1 MKGTR
6 SRLIALE
13 PRLLFDGAMAATPDP
28 ASDGDGGQPNQQST
42 DGDGQAPATQ
52 GDSDSPRGS
61 GAPARHLVVV
71 DTRLSDAQRQTIREG
86 LADDAELLEVDADEN
101 GIEAITAALAGMD
114 QVESVEIF
122 SHGASGQFQLGDTR
136 VGNDTLTS
144 LTASLGQW
152 REALTADAD
161 LLLYGCRIGATDAGL
176 ELVEGLASATGMD
189 VGASTDDTG
198 HSGLGGDWELER
210 QQGQLADDRGV
221 VLAALAP
228 LDGLLA
234 DAEPTA
240 SLGESATEVPLGEE
254 FQFTVSVS
262 NASTAQEGYAPF
274 VQLIVPATGKDGA
287 GAEVD
292 DGIVISSASY
302 LGGQLD
308 LYQVTFDANGEAVHP
323 LAKDANG
330 DPITVLASTYG
341 AQAGDTLV
349 VVALPFAS
357 LTSDQ
362 PSIDVTFTGQLSE
375 LADTAETNGSPDLV
389 IQAMAGFELGNDA
402 LSNPE
407 QDPSLIGSAVAFTIT
422 PTVITV
428 ERSLD
433 MSEGDTTTGEN
444 YPHSLVT
451 TVRPAGAGATAQ
463 TLTDVVIT
471 QPVPTNVQ
479 VTAIDPGNGTLTS
492 ITLASGKTY
501 TGDLTIQALINSDAF
516 ITSYTVTYA
525 NLTEAQSSRV
535 DFYVPET
542 DANGDPVLDPV
553 TGNDKTITFG
563 APTGSGVWLPLDDR
577 DRNPDDPD
585 GKVSFE
591 GTGDALSFVAK
602 SITLEKTATLAI
614 DTGTSDLTT
623 GDTLEYQLE
632 MALSDYFAFG
642 EDTQLDG
649 QLVVTDTLGNGQTL
663 TGTPTLILYS
673 GNDATTID
681 LVVTTSVNADG
692 TTTLGFDIA
701 QSIQNALGDQAWL
714 AGDAAFDGEID
725 AGATRAVIGYR
736 AVIDDAYA
744 NVTDHS
750 AINEGD
756 SLGNAAEVDATL
768 LLNPN
773 NLTGESE
780 TDDSSTELTV
790 PTGQVDIAI
799 EGGVSELAPGDQV
812 TFTLRYELVTGDH
825 ENFQLIAYLP
835 LPLLDTSGISWSEG
849 TGPGQ
854 WSMAA
859 DNSWAGDITSVA
871 SGPGN
876 AIIFTLADLTTTEA
890 STIALSFTMTVGD
903 QPFADGR
910 SLDVL
915 AESRQTTTL
924 DKTELVT
931 QDVVKVQSVA
941 EPVVTITHGVVSS
954 TNGSVSGTSG
964 SWNAPGTAG
973 APFTGSITDP
983 AAVDGDV
990 TDIDAGDTLRLA
1002 TLLENTGGGGAF
1014 DVTTEIALPTDLAFV
1029 GGSLGGANL
1038 TLTLG
1043 DGSVLIEGTD
1053 YSVSGNTITLLDDS
1067 GQATLQAGRDGSA
1080 SDAAGTNIIVIT
1092 YDVTVAAAVSAS
1104 RTLGT
1109 TATLTNYASVDGG
1122 SDFTPTDLDD
1132 DATQQVAAPTITT
1145 TFAGGGAATDDD
1157 SSASHTDG
1165 ADLVVGES
1173 MLYDIV
1179 VILPEGTTQSLA
1191 INDLIPPGMAL
1202 DTSYD
1207 GSGYRLITLAADS
1220 DNLSADFAGSV
1231 SVSALAGSGGTLGAD
1246 GVDAQYTFSAASATG
1261 DNDTG
1266 NNTFVLRVRLIAS
1279 NTLDNQQSTEHEHKA
1294 SLTYQDDDADQVN
1307 GSTAMDRDVSQP
1319 GTGPTTTLVEPTVT
1333 IEQALTTPSDPGLG
1347 VDADDPVSYTIT
1359 LSNTSGVDAFDLDVN
1374 GDISPELVSP
1384 TISQVTINGSVIN
1397 VSGADNPFEIT
1408 GNATDGYQVSVKS
1421 GFDLDLAD
1429 GDVVTLTIEGTVSA
1443 NAPNQVT
1450 LDNSTSVQW
1459 TSLDGDPASPVVER
1473 TGADGEPG
1481 VNVLNDYRTSDTLA
1495 IPVASYLD
1503 ISRIGGLA
1511 STGDASD
1518 SQAASNDVAVGEII
1532 RYRVVAL
1539 APDGDNQSYKLE
1551 VTLDA
1556 GLSFVDFGDNRINLA
1571 LISDAGGLSSSA
1583 LDIRGIGDDFNE
1595 AGDETSALA
1604 QALTLGQA
1612 VSPTAIQL
1620 HAAGILTITTVGGK
1634 QVLTFD
1640 FRRLENSETADANRE
1655 GISIDFNVRVDNAS
1669 GNQSGDQLAVVA
1681 RELIDA
1687 SGGGA
1692 DTVRGESATLIE
1704 RIVEPSFTD
1713 MTKTVVGFDPAP
1725 DEATGTA
1732 SVTVA
1737 FTQNGG
1743 MPAYDV
1749 KLTDAFPSG
1758 SNYVID
1764 SVTIDGQSYTPAGL
1778 PAGVVASASVSG
1790 IEVTFAQL
1798 DPGSEVS
1805 VSYRLE
1811 VPNNAVVT
1819 ATAAEARLGWSSLPD
1834 DGSFDGFGGS
1844 DVGTDGSATGERT
1857 DADGSGGLNDYVLTA
1872 GASLGLVEGTLWNDT
1887 LSADASTAPD
1897 GDGLAGVSVTLTWAG
1912 SDDTFGN
1919 ADDVSYTTLTDA
1931 NGNYAFG
1938 VLPKGSYRISASES
1952 LTDAGAGEL
1961 KARIDSDGGT
1971 FGDGSLSLITRNV
1984 DGATY
1989 AADIG
1994 YVELN
1999 DAPVHTL
2006 PASPVSVDEDT
2017 EFAITG
2023 ISIADPDALTPGTS
2037 GAQNLTT
2044 TLSVNNGTLSASG
2057 AGGATLSGSG
2067 TSELILTGSVTQINA
2082 ALATLTYTGNAN
2094 FNGNDTLT
2102 IVTSDNGNF
2111 GDHPDT
2117 GNGTPGESADALTD
2131 RDTLAIEVI
2140 AVNDDPIATNDNAIA
2155 VEAGGRFN
2163 LGGIDPNG
2171 LVILND
2177 TDADL
2182 NDADPDVLTVVRAG
2196 TTAGSLQAVNSD
2208 PASPTLIVGTYGTLV
2223 ISSSGSAEYQLDN
2236 DNPAVEALRLSG
2248 NTLPESFVYEISD
2261 RAGVT
2266 SQATITITI
2275 EGANDA
2281 PVGVDDSSVA
2291 IEKGGINNATAG
2303 QDASGNVLTNDTDVD
2318 LNGES
2323 KAVSGIRVG
2332 DEPLGVFTNVSGAT
2346 DVFGSYGILT
2356 ITPDGNY
2363 RYVVEDDTA
2372 TVEALAAGE
2381 TLSETFSYRITD
2393 ALGLD
2398 DIAVLTITIEGAQ
2411 DNPVATDNTTS
2422 AQAPSTDGATP
2433 AVDGTGNLIG
2443 DNDGDGVDADVDTID
2458 QGALAVGAIRP
2469 GSEAAGGAMTSLGGI
2484 SASVDGQYGRL
2495 TVNADG
2501 SYRYVVDGD
2510 NAAVQALAAGA
2521 TLSETFTY
2529 RLIDTA
2535 GNPDLAELVVTV
2547 TGANDPPSPVA
2558 DQAIAVEAGG
2568 TANATPGDDP
2578 SGNVLTNDD
2587 DVDGQ
2592 TLSVDQVRFNT
2603 TTVNAGQP
2611 LAGRYGTLTL
2621 NADGSFSYV
2630 VDNSNPA
2637 VEALRTANDTL
2648 TEVFVYRSVDPLG
2661 ASTTARLTVTIEGR
2675 DDAPVAADNVALA
2688 VADSDQG
2695 TGRDPSGNVLDNDS
2709 DIDAGDQLA
2718 VSGARPGTDAAGGA
2732 LSTPSAGTITLTGQ
2746 YGTLT
2751 LATDG
2756 SYSYAVDQTNAEI
2769 LGLGPLEFRRDVFTY
2784 EARDLAGLVDL
2795 AELTVFVR
2803 GQNQAPVPGADDGLA
2818 VEAGGRDNATP
2829 GADAVGNVLD
2839 NDSDVDGDIN
2849 LGVNLLGPNLTVTG
2863 VRTGDNPSA
2872 GGTEGTLG
2880 KALKGRYGSLVMEA
2894 DGSYRYQVDDDN
2906 PEVQA
2911 LRQSGQT
2918 LVDVFTYALEDRWG
2932 GPASASLTITIDGR
2946 NDAPTARDD
2955 SGDAV
2960 DIGGGASRPDATGNV
2975 LPNDTD
2981 VDAERYGETQR
2992 VTLVTQDGVTAAPGE
3007 RLAGR
3012 YGTLIIKA
3020 DGSYRY
3026 FIDRTNSEVLR
3037 ASGLGP
3043 LLQEVFVYTLTDQAG
3058 ASDTATLTLTL
3069 DIAAPY
3075 IPIRDGAGPHFLRPD
3090 DGSQS
3095 RATLGDVDP
3104 VVYVTPEVERN
3115 SRQVFDYLRLS
3126 HGAQPWLVRPLETQI
3141 LSLANGLGEVPG
3153 QYVLR
3158 GVALSRLYAEQDQ
3171 LLLLGRHGRT
3181 DLTADGLLA
3190 DPSVYAPTREQLLNN
3205 ASGADGEP
3213 RIPTRSSTPG
3223 DAQPGTAEAP
3233 NRDATDDGRPEL
3245 PPGAEWIA
3253 DVDQDDRLAPAALA
3267 QDGWRGPDETSGA
3280 SPRVAAG
3287 FRAQLTAMAGST
3299 APLRGEHDL

>member
-28 ASDGDGGQPNQQST
+28 ASDGDGGKPNQHQPT

-52 GDSDSPRGS
+52 ADSPAGA

-71 DTRLSDAQRQTIREG
+71 DARLSDTQRQTIREG

-161 LLLYGCRIGATDAGL
+161 LLLYGCRIGAADAGL

-189 VGASTDDTG
+189 VGASADDTG

-221 VLAALAP
+221 ALAALAP

-262 NASTAQEGYAPF
+262 NASTTQEGYAPF

-292 DGIVISSASY
+292 DGVIITSASY

-330 DPITVLASTYG
+330 EPITVLASNYG

-349 VVALPFAS
+349 VAALPFAS

-375 LADTAETNGSPDLV
+375 LADTSQTNGSPDLV

-422 PTVITV
+422 PTVIAV
-428 ERSLD
+428 EQSLD

-471 QPVPTNVQ
+471 QPVPDNVQ
-479 VTAIDPGNGTLTS
+479 VTAIDPGNGTLIS
-492 ITLASGKTY
+492 ITLASGNTY
-501 TGDLTIQALINSDAF
+501 TGDLTIQALIDSDAF
-516 ITSYTVTYA
+516 ITSYTVTYD

-542 DANGDPVLDPV
+542 DANGAPVLDPV
-553 TGNDKTITFG
+553 TGNDTTIKFG

-591 GTGDALSFVAK
+591 GTGDELSFVAK

-614 DTGTSDLTT
+614 DTGTSGLTP

-642 EDTQLDG
+642 EDTQLVG
-649 QLVVTDTLGNGQTL
+649 QFVVTDTLGDGQTL
-663 TGTPTLILYS
+663 EGTPTLILYS
-673 GNDATTID
+673 GDDATTID

-701 QSIQNALGDQAWL
+701 LSIQNALGDQAWL
-714 AGDAAFDGEID
+714 AGDAAFDGVID
-725 AGATRAVIGYR
+725 AGATRALISYR

-744 NVTDHS
+744 DEDVTDHP

-756 SLGNAAEVDATL
+756 SVGNNALVDATL

-773 NLTGESE
+773 NLTGDSE

-790 PTGQVDIAI
+790 PTSQVDIAI
-799 EGGVSELAPGDQV
+799 EGGASELAPGDEV

-835 LPLLDTSGISWSEG
+835 LPLLDTSTIVNWDDPDTPGSWSL
-849 TGPGQ
+849 GP
-854 WSMAA
+854 
-859 DNSWAGDITSVA
+859 DNTWAGEITSVE

-964 SWNAPGTAG
+964 SWNAPDTTG

-1014 DVTTEIALPTDLAFV
+1014 DVTTEIELPTDLDFV
-1029 GGSLGGANL
+1029 GDSLGSANL

-1053 YSVSGNTITLLDDS
+1053 YSVSGTTITLLDAG

-1092 YDVTVAAAVSAS
+1092 YDVTVDEAVSAS
-1104 RTLGT
+1104 RTLAT

-1122 SDFTPTDLDD
+1122 TDFTPTDLED
-1132 DATQQVAAPTITT
+1132 DATQQVAAPVITT
-1145 TFAGGGAATDDD
+1145 TFAGGGAATDND

-1173 MLYDIV
+1173 MFYDIV
-1179 VILPEGTTQSLA
+1179 VTLPEGTTQELRV
-1191 INDLIPPGMAL
+1191 NDLIPPGMAL
-1202 DTSYD
+1202 DTSYN
-1207 GSGYRLITLAADS
+1207 GSGYRLITASADS
-1220 DNLSADFAGSV
+1220 NNLSANFAGSV
-1231 SVSALAGSGGTLGAD
+1231 SVSALTGSGGILGTD
-1246 GVDAQYTFSAASATG
+1246 GVDGQFTFSAADATG

-1266 NNTFVLRVRLIAS
+1266 NNTFVLRLRLIAS
-1279 NTLDNQQSTEHEHKA
+1279 NTLGNQQGTEHEHKA
-1294 SLTYQDDDADQVN
+1294 SLSYQDVDGDEVN
-1307 GSTAMDRDVSQP
+1307 GSTAVDRDVSQP
-1319 GTGPTTTLVEPTVT
+1319 GTGPTTTLVEPTVS

-1347 VDADDPVSYTIT
+1347 VDSGDAIEYAVTF
-1359 LSNTSGVDAFDLDVN
+1359 SNTSGVDAFDLGLSVQLPAELDGVSLEAVSFSDAN
-1374 GDISPELVSP
+1374 GPAVGD
-1384 TISQVTINGSVIN
+1384 
-1397 VSGADNPFEIT
+1397 FEIT
-1408 GNATDGYQVSVKS
+1408 GNDTDGYQLSLKS
-1421 GFDLDLAD
+1421 GFDLDLRT
-1429 GDVVTLTIEGTVSA
+1429 GHSITLTIGGTVGATAADLA
-1443 NAPNQVT
+1443 N
-1450 LDNSTSVQW
+1450 LTSEARVDW
-1459 TSLDGDPASPVVER
+1459 TSLDDTSSSNDSER
-1473 TGADGEPG
+1473 TGANGELGDGS
-1481 VNVLNDYRTSDTLA
+1481 LNDYRQIDIQA
-1495 IPVASYLD
+1495 IPIAQTLQV
-1503 ISRIGGLA
+1503 SRVGGLDSTA
-1511 STGDASD
+1511 AADPTGDTRE
-1518 SQAASNDVAVGEII
+1518 DVAVGEII

-1539 APDGDNQSYKLE
+1539 LPEGTTDNYQLTIQVDEGLTILPETANQIKMAFIANGDGLTSNLNTGANSVDGNGQSP
-1551 VTLDA
+1551 
-1556 GLSFVDFGDNRINLA
+1556 
-1571 LISDAGGLSSSA
+1571 
-1583 LDIRGIGDDFNE
+1583 E
-1595 AGDETSALA
+1595 AGY
-1604 QALTLGQA
+1604 
-1612 VSPTAIQL
+1612 IQSDL
-1620 HAAGILTITTVGGK
+1620 NVGPVGVLDPARYTISGDGRTLTIDLGTITNTNNDLDK
-1634 QVLTFD
+1634 
-1640 FRRLENSETADANRE
+1640 E
-1655 GISIDFNVRVDNAS
+1655 GISLEFNVRVDNVS
-1669 GNQSGDQLAVVA
+1669 TNQAGTELGMVV
-1681 RELIDA
+1681 
-1687 SGGGA
+1687 
-1692 DTVRGESATLIE
+1692 TESRDGTSFQSEEIYE

-1713 MTKTVVGFDPAP
+1713 MTKTVVDFDPAP
-1725 DEATGTA
+1725 DDTTGTA

-1749 KLTDAFPSG
+1749 VLTDAFPSG
-1758 SNYVID
+1758 SGYVID

-1778 PAGVVASASVSG
+1778 PAGVVASATASG
-1790 IEVTFAQL
+1790 IELTFAQL

-1805 VSYRLE
+1805 VSYSVE
-1811 VPNNAVVT
+1811 IPNNAPVE
-1819 ATAAEARLGWSSLPD
+1819 ADNAEARLAWSSLPD
-1834 DGSFDGFGGS
+1834 DGSFDGFAGS
-1844 DVGTDGSATGERT
+1844 DVGDDGTPSGERT
-1857 DADGSGGLNDYVLTA
+1857 DADGSGGLNDYVLSA
-1872 GASLGLVEGTLWNDT
+1872 GASLGLIEGTLWNDT
-1887 LSADASTAPD
+1887 LSANDITTPVGD
-1897 GDGLAGVSVTLTWAG
+1897 EDGLAGVSVILTWDG
-1912 SDDTFGN
+1912 NNDGDFDDAEDLTF
-1919 ADDVSYTTLTDA
+1919 DTVTDA
-1931 NGNYAFG
+1931 NGNYSFG

-1952 LTDAGAGEL
+1952 LTDDSAGEL
-1961 KARIDSDGGT
+1961 KARIDSGPSD
-1971 FGDGSLSLITRNV
+1971 DGSLSLITGAV
-1984 DGATY
+1984 DGDTY
-1989 AADIG
+1989 EANIG

-2006 PASPVSVDEDT
+2006 PASPVSGDEDT
-2017 EFAITG
+2017 AIAITG
-2023 ISIADPDALTPGTS
+2023 ISIADPDAVTPGQYD
-2037 GAQNLTT
+2037 AEPITT
-2044 TLSVNNGTLSASG
+2044 TLSVDHGKLSVKEDYDSMTTVENDG
-2057 AGGATLSGSG
+2057 RKLK
-2067 TSELILTGSVTQINA
+2067 LTGSVDEINA
-2082 ALATLTYTGNAN
+2082 ALATLHYKGDEN
-2094 FNGNDTLT
+2094 FNGDDTLT

-2111 GDHPDT
+2111 GDHPDN
-2117 GNGTPGESADALTD
+2117 GNGIPGEKIDDALIA

-2140 AVNDDPIATNDNAIA
+2140 AVNDKPEAIDDSATA

-2163 LGGIDPNG
+2163 IGGIDPNG
-2171 LVILND
+2171 LVFGND
-2177 TDADL
+2177 DDNDL

-2196 TTAGSLQAVNSD
+2196 PDDSSLQAVNSD
-2208 PASPTLIVGTYGTLV
+2208 PASPTRIVGTYGTLV

-2236 DNPAVEALRLSG
+2236 DNAAVEALRLSG
-2248 NTLPESFVYEISD
+2248 NTLDETFVYEIGD
-2261 RAGVT
+2261 RAGAT

-2281 PVGVDDSSVA
+2281 PVGVDDSGVA
-2291 IEKGGINNATAG
+2291 IEAGGIGNATAG
-2303 QDASGNVLTNDTDVD
+2303 QDATGNVLTNDTDVD
-2318 LNGES
+2318 LNGETR
-2323 KAVSGIRVG
+2323 AVTGIRTG
-2332 DEPLGVFTNVSGAT
+2332 DELLGSFDEVTGAT
-2346 DVFGSYGILT
+2346 DVIGSYGTLT
-2356 ITPDGNY
+2356 INPDGSYNY
-2363 RYVVEDDTA
+2363 VIDDDNTA
-2372 TVEALAAGE
+2372 VEALAVGD

-2393 ALGLD
+2393 AEGLD

-2433 AVDGTGNLIG
+2433 AVDGTGNLIA
-2443 DNDGDGVDADVDTID
+2443 DDDGDGVDADVDTID
-2458 QGALAVGAIRP
+2458 QGALSIGAIRP
-2469 GSEAAGGAMTSLGGI
+2469 GSEAAGGAMTSLGGV

-2495 TVNADG
+2495 TVDADG

-2547 TGANDPPSPVA
+2547 TGANDPPSPLA

-2611 LAGRYGTLTL
+2611 LTGRYGTLTL

-2718 VSGARPGTDAAGGA
+2718 VSGARPGTEAAGGA

-2756 SYSYAVDQTNAEI
+2756 SYTYAVDQTNAEI

-2818 VEAGGRDNATP
+2818 VEASGHDNATP

-2863 VRTGDNPSA
+2863 VRTGDDPT

-2894 DGSYRYQVDDDN
+2894 DGSYRYQADDDN

-2946 NDAPTARDD
+2946 NDTPTARDD
-2955 SGDAV
+2955 SGEAV

-2992 VTLVTQDGVTAAPGE
+2992 VTLVAQDGVSAAPGE

-3012 YGTLIIKA
+3012 YGTLIIEA

-3090 DGSQS
+3090 DGRQS

-3115 SRQVFDYLRLS
+3115 SREVFDYLRLS

-3141 LSLANGLGEVPG
+3141 PSLANGLGEVPG

-3190 DPSVYAPTREQLLNN
+3190 DPSLHAPTREQLLNN

-3223 DAQPGTAEAP
+3223 DAQPGSAEAP
-3233 NRDATDDGRPEL
+3233 NRDAADDGRPEL

-3299 APLRGEHDL
+3299 APLRGELDL

>member
-28 ASDGDGGQPNQQST
+28 ASDGDGGKPNQQPT

-52 GDSDSPRGS
+52 ADSPAGA

-71 DTRLSDAQRQTIREG
+71 DAHLSDAQRQTIREG

-122 SHGASGQFQLGDTR
+122 SHGASGQFQLGDTL

-221 VLAALAP
+221 ALAALAP

-292 DGIVISSASY
+292 DGVIITSASY

-330 DPITVLASTYG
+330 DPITVLASAYG

-349 VVALPFAS
+349 VAALPFAS

-362 PSIDVTFTGQLSE
+362 PSIDVTFTGELSE
-375 LADTAETNGSPDLV
+375 LADTSQTNGSPDLV

-422 PTVITV
+422 PTVIAV
-428 ERSLD
+428 EQSLD

-492 ITLASGKTY
+492 ITLASGNTY

-516 ITSYTVTYA
+516 ITSYTVTYD

-553 TGNDKTITFG
+553 TGNDQTITFG

-591 GTGDALSFVAK
+591 GTGDELSFVAK

-614 DTGTSDLTT
+614 DTGTSGLTP

-642 EDTQLDG
+642 EDTQLEG
-649 QLVVTDTLGNGQTL
+649 QFVVTDTLGDGQTL
-663 TGTPTLILYS
+663 EGTPTLILYS
-673 GNDATTID
+673 GDDATTID

-692 TTTLGFDIA
+692 TTTLVFDIA
-701 QSIQNALGDQAWL
+701 QSIENALDDQAWL
-714 AGDAAFDGEID
+714 AGDAAFDGVID
-725 AGATRAVIGYR
+725 AGATRALISYR

-744 NVTDHS
+744 DEDVTDHP

-756 SLGNAAEVDATL
+756 SVGNNALVDATL

-773 NLTGESE
+773 NLTGDSE

-790 PTGQVDIAI
+790 PTSQVDIAI
-799 EGGVSELAPGDQV
+799 EGGASELAPGDEV

-835 LPLLDTSGISWSEG
+835 LPLLDTSGISWTEG

-854 WSMAA
+854 WSLAA

-973 APFTGSITDP
+973 APFTGNITDP

-990 TDIDAGDTLRLA
+990 TDIDTGDTLRLA

-1014 DVTTEIALPTDLAFV
+1014 DVTTEIELPTDLTFV

-1122 SDFTPTDLDD
+1122 TDFTPTDLDD

-1145 TFAGGGAATDDD
+1145 TFAVGGDATDDD
-1157 SSASHTDG
+1157 SSETHTDG

-1173 MLYDIV
+1173 MPYDIV
-1179 VILPEGTTQSLA
+1179 VTLPEGTTQELRV
-1191 INDLIPPGMAL
+1191 NDLIPPGMAL
-1202 DTSYD
+1202 DTSYN
-1207 GSGYRLITLAADS
+1207 GSGYKLITLAAGS

-1231 SVSALAGSGGTLGAD
+1231 SVSGLAGSGGTLGVD
-1246 GVDAQYTFSAASATG
+1246 GVDGVDGQFTFSAAGATG

-1266 NNTFVLRVRLIAS
+1266 NNTFVLRVRLIAT
-1279 NTLDNQQSTEHEHKA
+1279 NTLNNQQGTEHEHKA
-1294 SLTYQDDDADQVN
+1294 GLTYQDVDGDEVN
-1307 GSTAMDRDVSQP
+1307 GSTAVDRDVSQP

-1347 VDADDPVSYTIT
+1347 VDSGDAIEYAVTF
-1359 LSNTSGVDAFDLDVN
+1359 SNTSGVDAFDLGLSVQLPAELDGVSLEAVSFSDAN
-1374 GDISPELVSP
+1374 GPAVGD
-1384 TISQVTINGSVIN
+1384 
-1397 VSGADNPFEIT
+1397 FEIT
-1408 GNATDGYQVSVKS
+1408 GNDTDGYQLSLKS
-1421 GFDLDLAD
+1421 GFDLDLRT
-1429 GDVVTLTIEGTVSA
+1429 GHSITLTIGGTVGATAADLA
-1443 NAPNQVT
+1443 N
-1450 LDNSTSVQW
+1450 LTSEARVDW
-1459 TSLDGDPASPVVER
+1459 TSLDETSSSNGTER
-1473 TGADGEPG
+1473 TGADGELG
-1481 VNVLNDYRTSDTLA
+1481 DGSLNDYRQIDIQA
-1495 IPVASYLD
+1495 IPIAQTLQV
-1503 ISRIGGLA
+1503 SRVGGLDSTA
-1511 STGDASD
+1511 AADPTGDTRE
-1518 SQAASNDVAVGEII
+1518 DVAVGEII

-1539 APDGDNQSYKLE
+1539 LPEGTTDNYQLTIQVDEGLTILPETANQILMAFIANDGGLTSNLNTNADSVEGNGQSPEAGYIQSDLSGGPESVLDPARYTISGDGRTLTIDLGTITNADND
-1551 VTLDA
+1551 LDKE
-1556 GLSFVDFGDNRINLA
+1556 GLS
-1571 LISDAGGLSSSA
+1571 
-1583 LDIRGIGDDFNE
+1583 
-1595 AGDETSALA
+1595 
-1604 QALTLGQA
+1604 
-1612 VSPTAIQL
+1612 
-1620 HAAGILTITTVGGK
+1620 
-1634 QVLTFD
+1634 
-1640 FRRLENSETADANRE
+1640 LE
-1655 GISIDFNVRVDNAS
+1655 FNVRVDNVS
-1669 GNQSGDQLAVVA
+1669 TNQAGTELGMVV
-1681 RELIDA
+1681 
-1687 SGGGA
+1687 
-1692 DTVRGESATLIE
+1692 TESRDGTSFQSEEIYE
-1704 RIVEPSFTD
+1704 RIVEPSFTE
-1713 MTKTVVGFDPAP
+1713 MTKTVVDFDPAP
-1725 DEATGTA
+1725 DDTTGTA

-1749 KLTDAFPSG
+1749 VLTDAFPSG
-1758 SNYVID
+1758 SDYVID
-1764 SVTIDGQSYTPAGL
+1764 SVVIDGQSYSLGGL
-1778 PAGVVASASVSG
+1778 PAGVVANATASG

-1811 VPNNAVVT
+1811 VPNDAVVT
-1819 ATAAEARLGWSSLPD
+1819 ATAAEARLAWSSLPD
-1834 DGSFDGFGGS
+1834 DGSFDGFAGS
-1844 DVGTDGSATGERT
+1844 DVGPDGSAAGERT
-1857 DADGSGGLNDYVLTA
+1857 DADGSGGLNDYVLSA
-1872 GASLGLVEGTLWNDT
+1872 GASLGLIEGTLWNDT
-1887 LSADASTAPD
+1887 LSADDSTTPAV
-1897 GDGLAGVSVTLTWAG
+1897 GEDGLAGVSVTLTWDG
-1912 SDDTFGN
+1912 NNDGDFDDAEDLTFST
-1919 ADDVSYTTLTDA
+1919 VTDA
-1931 NGNYAFG
+1931 NGNYSFG

-1952 LTDAGAGEL
+1952 LTDGSAGEL

-1971 FGDGSLSLITRNV
+1971 FDDGSLSLITGAV
-1984 DGATY
+1984 DGDTY
-1989 AADIG
+1989 EANIG

-2006 PASPVSVDEDT
+2006 PTSPASGNEDT

-2023 ISIADPDALTPGTS
+2023 ISIADPDALTPGAPS
-2037 GAQNLTT
+2037 APAAQNLTT

-2057 AGGATLSGSG
+2057 DGGASVSGSG
-2067 TSELILTGSVTQINA
+2067 TSELILTGSVDEINA

-2094 FNGNDTLT
+2094 FNGDDTLT
-2102 IVTSDNGNF
+2102 LVTSDNGNF
-2111 GDHPDT
+2111 GDHPDD
-2117 GNGTPGESADALTD
+2117 GNGIPGEKIDDALTD

-2140 AVNDDPIATNDNAIA
+2140 AVNDDPVAIDDSATA

-2163 LGGIDPNG
+2163 IGGIDPNG
-2171 LVILND
+2171 LVFVND
-2177 TDADL
+2177 KDPDTG
-2182 NDADPDVLTVVRAG
+2182 DADPDVLTVVRAG
-2196 TTAGSLQAVNSD
+2196 PDDSSLQAVNSD
-2208 PASPTLIVGTYGTLV
+2208 PASPTRIVGTYGTLL

-2236 DNPAVEALRLSG
+2236 DNAAVEALRLSG
-2248 NTLPESFVYEISD
+2248 NTLDETFVYEIGD
-2261 RAGVT
+2261 RAGAT

-2281 PVGVDDSSVA
+2281 PVGVDDSGVA
-2291 IEKGGINNATAG
+2291 IEAGGIGNATAG
-2303 QDASGNVLTNDTDVD
+2303 QDATGNVLTNDTDVD
-2318 LNGES
+2318 LNGET
-2323 KAVSGIRVG
+2323 KAVTGIRTG
-2332 DEPLGVFTNVSGAT
+2332 EEPLGVFTDVTGAT
-2346 DVFGSYGILT
+2346 AVDGSYGTLT
-2356 ITPDGNY
+2356 INPDGSYNY
-2363 RYVVEDDTA
+2363 VIDNSDEA
-2372 TVEALAAGE
+2372 VEALAVGE
-2381 TLSETFSYRITD
+2381 TLSETFSYLVTD
-2393 ALGLD
+2393 AEGLD

-2433 AVDGTGNLIG
+2433 AVDGTGNLIA
-2443 DNDGDGVDADVDTID
+2443 DDDGDGVDADVDTID
-2458 QGALAVGAIRP
+2458 QGALSIGAIRP
-2469 GSEAAGGAMTSLGGI
+2469 GSEAAGGAMTSLGGV

-2495 TVNADG
+2495 TVDADG

-2558 DQAIAVEAGG
+2558 DKAIAVEAGG

-2603 TTVNAGQP
+2603 TTVAAGQP

-2630 VDNSNPA
+2630 VDNTNPA

-2695 TGRDPSGNVLDNDS
+2695 IGRDPSGNVLDNDS

-2718 VSGARPGTDAAGGA
+2718 VSGARPGTEAAGGA

-2756 SYSYAVDQTNAEI
+2756 SYSYAVDQSNAEI

-2803 GQNQAPVPGADDGLA
+2803 GQNQAPVPGTDDGLA

-2863 VRTGDNPSA
+2863 VRTGDDPSA
-2872 GGTEGTLG
+2872 GTEGTLG
-2880 KALKGRYGSLVMEA
+2880 KALVGRYGSLVMEA

-2946 NDAPTARDD
+2946 NDTPTARDD

-2992 VTLVTQDGVTAAPGE
+2992 VTLVAQDGVSAAPGE

-3012 YGTLIIKA
+3012 YGTLIIEA

-3090 DGSQS
+3090 DGRQS

-3141 LSLANGLGEVPG
+3141 PSLANGLGEVPG

-3171 LLLLGRHGRT
+3171 LLMLGRHGRT

-3190 DPSVYAPTREQLLNN
+3190 DPSLYAPTREQLLNN
-3205 ASGADGEP
+3205 ATGADGEP

-3223 DAQPGTAEAP
+3223 DAQPGSAEAP

-3253 DVDQDDRLAPAALA
+3253 DGDQDDRLAPAALA

>member
-13 PRLLFDGAMAATPDP
+13 PRLLFDGAMAATADP
-28 ASDGDGGQPNQQST
+28 ASDGDGGKPDQQPT
-42 DGDGQAPATQ
+42 EGDSQAPATQ
-52 GDSDSPRGS
+52 ADSPAGA

-71 DTRLSDAQRQTIREG
+71 DARLSDAQRQTIREG

-122 SHGASGQFQLGDTR
+122 THGASGQFQLGDTL

-161 LLLYGCRIGATDAGL
+161 LLLYGCRIGAADAGL
-176 ELVEGLASATGMD
+176 ELVQGLASATGMD
-189 VGASTDDTG
+189 VGASADDTG

-221 VLAALAP
+221 ALAALAP

-287 GAEVD
+287 GDEVD
-292 DGIVISSASY
+292 DGVIITSASY

-308 LYQVTFDANGEAVHP
+308 LYQVTFDANGEALHP

-349 VVALPFAS
+349 VAALPFAS

-362 PSIDVTFTGQLSE
+362 PSIDVTFTGELSE
-375 LADTAETNGSPDLV
+375 LADTSQTNGSPNLV

-422 PTVITV
+422 PTVIAV
-428 ERSLD
+428 EQTLD

-492 ITLASGKTY
+492 ITLASGNTY
-501 TGDLTIQALINSDAF
+501 TGDLTIQALIDSDAF
-516 ITSYTVTYA
+516 ITSYTVTYD

-553 TGNDKTITFG
+553 TGNDTTIKFG

-591 GTGDALSFVAK
+591 GTGDELSFVAK

-614 DTGTSDLTT
+614 DTGTSGLTP

-642 EDTQLDG
+642 EDTQLEG
-649 QLVVTDTLGNGQTL
+649 QFVVTDTLGDGQTL
-663 TGTPTLILYS
+663 EGTPTLILYS
-673 GNDATTID
+673 GDDATTID

-692 TTTLGFDIA
+692 TTTLSFDIA
-701 QSIQNALGDQAWL
+701 QSIENALVDQAWL
-714 AGDAAFDGEID
+714 AGDAAFDGVID
-725 AGATRAVIGYR
+725 AGATRALISYR

-744 NVTDHS
+744 DEDVTDHP

-756 SLGNAAEVDATL
+756 SIGNAAEVDATL

-790 PTGQVDIAI
+790 PTSQVDIAI
-799 EGGVSELAPGDQV
+799 EGGASELAPGDEV

-835 LPLLDTSGISWSEG
+835 LPLLDTSGISWTQG
-849 TGPGQ
+849 TDSGQ
-854 WSMAA
+854 WSLAA
-859 DNSWAGDITSVA
+859 DNSWAGEITSVA

-876 AIIFTLADLTTTEA
+876 AIVFTLADLSTTEA

-924 DKTELVT
+924 DQTELVT

-964 SWNAPGTAG
+964 SWNAPGSAG

-1014 DVTTEIALPTDLAFV
+1014 DVTTEIELPTDLDFV
-1029 GGSLGGANL
+1029 GDSLGSANL

-1043 DGSVLIEGTD
+1043 DGSVLIEGTN
-1053 YSVSGNTITLLDDS
+1053 YSVSGTTITLLDAGD
-1067 GQATLQAGRDGSA
+1067 QATLQAGRDGSA

-1109 TATLTNYASVDGG
+1109 KAILTNYASVDGRT
-1122 SDFTPTDLDD
+1122 DFTPTDLED

-1145 TFAGGGAATDDD
+1145 TFADGGAATDND

-1173 MLYDIV
+1173 MFYDIV
-1179 VILPEGTTQSLA
+1179 VTLPEGTTQELRV
-1191 INDLIPPGMAL
+1191 NDLIPSGMAL
-1202 DTSYD
+1202 DTSFNND
-1207 GSGYRLITLAADS
+1207 EGYELITLAAGS
-1220 DNLSADFAGSV
+1220 DNLSADFEGSV
-1231 SVSALAGSGGTLGAD
+1231 SVSALAGSGGTLGDD
-1246 GVDAQYTFSAASATG
+1246 GVDGQFTFSAAGATG

-1266 NNTFVLRVRLIAS
+1266 NNTFVLRLRLIAS
-1279 NTLDNQQSTEHEHKA
+1279 NTLGNQQGTEHEHKA
-1294 SLTYQDDDADQVN
+1294 SLSYQDVDGDEIN
-1307 GSTAMDRDVSQP
+1307 GATAVDRDVSQP
-1319 GTGPTTTLVEPTVT
+1319 GTGPTTTLVEPTVS

-1347 VDADDPVSYTIT
+1347 VDSGDAIEYAVTF
-1359 LSNTSGVDAFDLDVN
+1359 SNTSGVDAFDLGLSVQLPAELDGVSLEAVSFSDAN
-1374 GDISPELVSP
+1374 GP
-1384 TISQVTINGSVIN
+1384 TVG
-1397 VSGADNPFEIT
+1397 DFEIT
-1408 GNATDGYQVSVKS
+1408 GNDTDGYQLSLKS
-1421 GFDLDLAD
+1421 GFDLDLRTD
-1429 GDVVTLTIEGTVSA
+1429 HSITLTIGGTVGATAADLA
-1443 NAPNQVT
+1443 N
-1450 LDNSTSVQW
+1450 LTSEARVDW
-1459 TSLDGDPASPVVER
+1459 TSLDDTSSSNDSER
-1473 TGADGEPG
+1473 TGANGELGDGS
-1481 VNVLNDYRTSDTLA
+1481 LNDYRQIDIQA
-1495 IPVASYLD
+1495 IPIAQTLQV
-1503 ISRIGGLA
+1503 SRVGGLDSTA
-1511 STGDASD
+1511 AADPTGDTRE
-1518 SQAASNDVAVGEII
+1518 DVAVGEII

-1539 APDGDNQSYKLE
+1539 LPEGTTDNYQLTIQVDEGLTILPETANQIRMAFIANGDGLTSNLNTGADSVEGNGQSP
-1551 VTLDA
+1551 
-1556 GLSFVDFGDNRINLA
+1556 
-1571 LISDAGGLSSSA
+1571 
-1583 LDIRGIGDDFNE
+1583 E
-1595 AGDETSALA
+1595 AGYIQSDLSGE
-1604 QALTLGQA
+1604 
-1612 VSPTAIQL
+1612 PTGVLDPARYTIS
-1620 HAAGILTITTVGGK
+1620 GDGRTLTIDLGTITNDDNDLDK
-1634 QVLTFD
+1634 
-1640 FRRLENSETADANRE
+1640 E
-1655 GISIDFNVRVDNAS
+1655 GISLEFNVRVDNVS
-1669 GNQSGDQLAVVA
+1669 TNQAGTELGMVV
-1681 RELIDA
+1681 
-1687 SGGGA
+1687 
-1692 DTVRGESATLIE
+1692 TESRDGTSFQSEEIYE
-1704 RIVEPSFTD
+1704 RIVEPSFEE
-1713 MTKTVVGFDPAP
+1713 MTKTVVDFDPAP
-1725 DEATGTA
+1725 DDNTGTA

-1743 MPAYDV
+1743 MPAYEV
-1749 KLTDAFPSG
+1749 VLTDAFPPSG
-1758 SNYVID
+1758 SGYVID
-1764 SVTIDGQSYTPAGL
+1764 SVVIDGQSYTPAGL
-1778 PAGVVASASVSG
+1778 PAGVTASATASG
-1790 IEVTFAQL
+1790 IELTFAQL

-1805 VSYRLE
+1805 VSYSVE
-1811 VPNNAVVT
+1811 VPNDAVVA
-1819 ATAAEARLGWSSLPD
+1819 ATAAEARLAWSSLPD
-1834 DGSFDGFGGS
+1834 DGSFDGFAGS
-1844 DVGTDGSATGERT
+1844 DVGDDGTPSGERT
-1857 DADGSGGLNDYVLTA
+1857 DADGSGGLNDYVLSA

-1887 LSADASTAPD
+1887 LSADDSTTPAV
-1897 GDGLAGVSVTLTWAG
+1897 GEDGLAGVSVTLTWDG
-1912 SDDTFGN
+1912 NNDGDFDDAEDLTF
-1919 ADDVSYTTLTDA
+1919 DTVTDA

-1952 LTDAGAGEL
+1952 LTDDSAGEL

-1971 FGDGSLSLITRNV
+1971 FGDGSLSLVTGAV
-1984 DGATY
+1984 DGNTTFD
-1989 AADIG
+1989 ADIG

-2006 PASPVSVDEDT
+2006 PASPVSGNEDT
-2017 EFAITG
+2017 DIAITG

-2044 TLSVNNGTLSASG
+2044 TLSVNNGTLNASN
-2057 AGGATLSGSG
+2057 AGGATVSGSG
-2067 TSELILTGSVTQINA
+2067 TSELILTGSVDEINA
-2082 ALATLTYTGNAN
+2082 ALATLQYKGGDN
-2094 FNGNDTLT
+2094 FNGDDTLT
-2102 IVTSDNGNF
+2102 LVTSDNGNF
-2111 GDHPDT
+2111 GDHPDS
-2117 GNGTPGESADALTD
+2117 GNGIPGEPADALTD

-2140 AVNDDPIATNDNAIA
+2140 AVNDVPLAEDDSATA

-2163 LGGIDPNG
+2163 IGGIDPNG
-2171 LVILND
+2171 LVIRND
-2177 TDADL
+2177 EDPDTG
-2182 NDADPDVLTVVRAG
+2182 DADPDVLTVVRAG
-2196 TTAGSLQAVNSD
+2196 PDDSSLQAVNSD
-2208 PASPTLIVGTYGTLV
+2208 PASPTRIVGTYGTLV
-2223 ISSSGSAEYQLDN
+2223 ISSSGSAVYQLDN
-2236 DNPAVEALRLSG
+2236 DNAAVEALRLSG
-2248 NTLPESFVYEISD
+2248 NTLDETFVYEISD
-2261 RAGVT
+2261 RAGAT

-2281 PVGVDDSSVA
+2281 PVGVDDSGVA
-2291 IEKGGINNATAG
+2291 IEAGGIGNATAG
-2303 QDASGNVLTNDTDVD
+2303 QDATGNVLTNDTDVD
-2318 LNGES
+2318 LNGET
-2323 KAVSGIRVG
+2323 KAVTGIRTG
-2332 DEPLGVFTNVSGAT
+2332 DELLGSFDEVTGAT
-2346 DVFGSYGILT
+2346 DVIGSYGTLT
-2356 ITPDGNY
+2356 INPDGSYNY
-2363 RYVVEDDTA
+2363 VIDDDNTA
-2372 TVEALAAGE
+2372 VEALAVGD
-2381 TLSETFSYRITD
+2381 TLSETFSYLVTD
-2393 ALGLD
+2393 AEGLD

-2433 AVDGTGNLIG
+2433 AVDGTGNLIA
-2443 DNDGDGVDADVDTID
+2443 DDDGDGVDADVDTID
-2458 QGALAVGAIRP
+2458 QGALSIGAIRP
-2469 GSEAAGGAMTSLGGI
+2469 GSEAAGGAMTSLGGV

-2495 TVNADG
+2495 TVDADG

-2535 GNPDLAELVVTV
+2535 GNADLAELVVTV

-2661 ASTTARLTVTIEGR
+2661 ATTTARLTVTIEGR

-2718 VSGARPGTDAAGGA
+2718 VSGARPGTEAAGGA

-2932 GPASASLTITIDGR
+2932 GPASASLTIIIDGR
-2946 NDAPTARDD
+2946 NDTPTARDD

-2992 VTLVTQDGVTAAPGE
+2992 VTLVAQDGVSAAPGE

-3012 YGTLIIKA
+3012 YGTLIIEA

-3043 LLQEVFVYTLTDQAG
+3043 LLQEVFVYTLSDQAG

-3090 DGSQS
+3090 DGRQS

-3115 SRQVFDYLRLS
+3115 SREVFDYLRLS
-3126 HGAQPWLVRPLETQI
+3126 HGAQPWLVRPLEMQI
-3141 LSLANGLGEVPG
+3141 PSLANGLGEVPG

-3190 DPSVYAPTREQLLNN
+3190 DPSLYAPTREQLLNN
-3205 ASGADGEP
+3205 ATGTDGEP
-3213 RIPTRSSTPG
+3213 TIPTRSSTPS
-3223 DAQPGTAEAP
+3223 DAQPGSAEAP
-3233 NRDATDDGRPEL
+3233 NRNAADDGRPEL

-3253 DVDQDDRLAPAALA
+3253 DGDQGDRLAPAALA
-3267 QDGWRGPDETSGA
+3267 QDDWRGPDETSGA

-3299 APLRGEHDL
+3299 APLRGEQDL

>member
-28 ASDGDGGQPNQQST
+28 ASDGDGGKPNQHQPT

-52 GDSDSPRGS
+52 ADSPAGA
-61 GAPARHLVVV
+61 GAPARHLVVM
-71 DTRLSDAQRQTIREG
+71 DARLSDAQRQTIREG

-161 LLLYGCRIGATDAGL
+161 LLLYGCRIGAADAGL

-210 QQGQLADDRGV
+210 QQGQMADDRGV
-221 VLAALAP
+221 ALAALAP

-234 DAEPTA
+234 DAEPMA

-292 DGIVISSASY
+292 DGVIITSASY

-330 DPITVLASTYG
+330 DPITVLASAYG

-349 VVALPFAS
+349 VAALPFAS

-362 PSIDVTFTGQLSE
+362 PSIDVTFTGELSE
-375 LADTAETNGSPDLV
+375 LADTSQTNGSPNLV

-422 PTVITV
+422 PTVIAV
-428 ERSLD
+428 EQSLD

-492 ITLASGKTY
+492 ITLASGNTY

-525 NLTEAQSSRV
+525 NLTEAQSSRA

-614 DTGTSDLTT
+614 DTGTSDLTP

-649 QLVVTDTLGNGQTL
+649 QFVVTDTLGNGQTL

-701 QSIQNALGDQAWL
+701 QSIENALGDQAWL
-714 AGDAAFDGEID
+714 AGDAAFDGVID
-725 AGATRAVIGYR
+725 AGATRAVISYR

-744 NVTDHS
+744 NVTDHP

-835 LPLLDTSGISWSEG
+835 LPLLDTSGISWTEG

-854 WSMAA
+854 WSLGP

-1014 DVTTEIALPTDLAFV
+1014 DVTTEIELPTDLAFV

-1122 SDFTPTDLDD
+1122 TDFTPTDLDD
-1132 DATQQVAAPTITT
+1132 DATLQVAAPTITT
-1145 TFAGGGAATDDD
+1145 TFADGGAATDDD

-1179 VILPEGTTQSLA
+1179 VTLPEGTTQSLA

-1202 DTSYD
+1202 DTSYN
-1207 GSGYRLITLAADS
+1207 GSGYELITLAASS

-1231 SVSALAGSGGTLGAD
+1231 TVSGLAGSGGTLGAD

-1266 NNTFVLRVRLIAS
+1266 NNTFVLRLRLIAS
-1279 NTLDNQQSTEHEHKA
+1279 NTLDNQQGTEHEHKA
-1294 SLTYQDDDADQVN
+1294 SLTYQDVDGDEVN
-1307 GSTAMDRDVSQP
+1307 GATAVDRDVSQP

-1539 APDGDNQSYKLE
+1539 APDGDNQSYKLQ

-1556 GLSFVDFGDNRINLA
+1556 GLSFVDFADNRINLA

-1620 HAAGILTITTVGGK
+1620 HASGILTITTVGGK

-1655 GISIDFNVRVDNAS
+1655 GISIDFNVRVDNVS

-1713 MTKTVVGFDPAP
+1713 MTKTVVAFDPAP
-1725 DEATGTA
+1725 DDTTGTA

-1764 SVTIDGQSYTPAGL
+1764 SVVIDGQSYSLGGL
-1778 PAGVVASASVSG
+1778 PAGVLANATATG

-1798 DPGSEVS
+1798 EPGSEVS
-1805 VSYRLE
+1805 VSYRVE
-1811 VPNNAVVT
+1811 VPNNAVVA

-1844 DVGTDGSATGERT
+1844 DVGTDGTDKGERT

-1887 LSADASTAPD
+1887 LSADASKTPD

-1931 NGNYAFG
+1931 NGNYSFG

-1952 LTDAGAGEL
+1952 LTDATSGEL
-1961 KARIDSDGGT
+1961 KARLDSDGGT
-1971 FGDGSLSLITRNV
+1971 FGDGSLSLITGAV
-1984 DGATY
+1984 DGATTFD
-1989 AADIG
+1989 ADIG

-1999 DAPVHTL
+1999 DAPVHAL
-2006 PASPVSVDEDT
+2006 PASPASGNEDT
-2017 EFAITG
+2017 EFAISG

-2044 TLSVNNGTLSASG
+2044 TLSVNNGTLNASS
-2057 AGGATLSGSG
+2057 AGGASVSGSG

-2140 AVNDDPIATNDNAIA
+2140 AVNDNPIATNDNAIA

-2275 EGANDA
+2275 QGANDA
-2281 PVGVDDSSVA
+2281 PVGVDDSGVA

-2303 QDASGNVLTNDTDVD
+2303 QDASGNVLSNDTDVD

-2332 DEPLGVFTNVSGAT
+2332 DEPLGVFTDVSGAT

-2372 TVEALAAGE
+2372 AVEALGAGE

-2443 DNDGDGVDADVDTID
+2443 DNDGDGVDVDVDAID
-2458 QGALAVGAIRP
+2458 QGALSIGAIRP
-2469 GSEAAGGAMTSLGGI
+2469 GSVAAGGAMTSLGGI

-2521 TLSETFTY
+2521 TLSEIFTY
-2529 RLIDTA
+2529 RLIDSA

-2547 TGANDPPSPVA
+2547 TGANDPPISVA
-2558 DQAIAVEAGG
+2558 DNAIAVEAGG
-2568 TANATPGDDP
+2568 TANATPGVDP
-2578 SGNVLTNDD
+2578 TGNVLTNDN

-2592 TLSVDQVRFNT
+2592 PLSVDQVRFNA
-2603 TTVNAGQP
+2603 TTVAAGQP

-2621 NADGSFSYV
+2621 NTDGSFSYV
-2630 VDNSNPA
+2630 VDNSNPT

-2661 ASTTARLTVTIEGR
+2661 VSTTARLTVTIQGR
-2675 DDAPVAADNVALA
+2675 DDAPVAADNIALA
-2688 VADSDQG
+2688 VADNDQG

-2709 DIDAGDQLA
+2709 DIDAGDRIA
-2718 VSGARPGTDAAGGA
+2718 VSAARPGTEAAGGA

-2756 SYSYAVDQTNAEI
+2756 SYTYAVDQNNAEI
-2769 LGLGPLEFRRDVFTY
+2769 LGLGPLEFRRDIFTY

-2803 GQNQAPVPGADDGLA
+2803 GQNQAPLPGADGGLA

-2863 VRTGDNPSA
+2863 VRTGDDPSA
-2872 GGTEGTLG
+2872 GTEGTLG
-2880 KALKGRYGSLVMEA
+2880 NALVGRYGSLVMEA

-2932 GPASASLTITIDGR
+2932 GPASASLTISIDGR

-2992 VTLVTQDGVTAAPGE
+2992 VTLVTQDGVTAAPGGPLRHPDHRGGRQLPLLYRPHQQRGAARQRPGSAVAGGLRLHPDRPGRRQRHRHPDPDPGYRRTLYSDQGWRRPPFPAPGRWE
-3007 RLAGR
+3007 PVARHPWRCRPGGLRHPGSRAQQPPGLRLPAPVPRCPALAGP
-3012 YGTLIIKA
+3012 A
-3020 DGSYRY
+3020 
-3026 FIDRTNSEVLR
+3026 
-3037 ASGLGP
+3037 
-3043 LLQEVFVYTLTDQAG
+3043 AG
-3058 ASDTATLTLTL
+3058 DA
-3069 DIAAPY
+3069 
-3075 IPIRDGAGPHFLRPD
+3075 
-3090 DGSQS
+3090 
-3095 RATLGDVDP
+3095 DP
-3104 VVYVTPEVERN
+3104 VAG
-3115 SRQVFDYLRLS
+3115 Q
-3126 HGAQPWLVRPLETQI
+3126 RP
-3141 LSLANGLGEVPG
+3141 G
-3153 QYVLR
+3153 
-3158 GVALSRLYAEQDQ
+3158 
-3171 LLLLGRHGRT
+3171 
-3181 DLTADGLLA
+3181 
-3190 DPSVYAPTREQLLNN
+3190 
-3205 ASGADGEP
+3205 
-3213 RIPTRSSTPG
+3213 
-3223 DAQPGTAEAP
+3223 
-3233 NRDATDDGRPEL
+3233 
-3245 PPGAEWIA
+3245 
-3253 DVDQDDRLAPAALA
+3253 
-3267 QDGWRGPDETSGA
+3267 
-3280 SPRVAAG
+3280 
-3287 FRAQLTAMAGST
+3287 
-3299 APLRGEHDL
+3299 

>member
-1 MKGTR
+1 M
-6 SRLIALE
+6 ALSS
-13 PRLLFDGAMAATPDP
+13 PR
-28 ASDGDGGQPNQQST
+28 
-42 DGDGQAPATQ
+42 PAT
-52 GDSDSPRGS
+52 
-61 GAPARHLVVV
+61 
-71 DTRLSDAQRQTIREG
+71 
-86 LADDAELLEVDADEN
+86 
-101 GIEAITAALAGMD
+101 
-114 QVESVEIF
+114 
-122 SHGASGQFQLGDTR
+122 
-136 VGNDTLTS
+136 
-144 LTASLGQW
+144 W
-152 REALTADAD
+152 
-161 LLLYGCRIGATDAGL
+161 
-176 ELVEGLASATGMD
+176 
-189 VGASTDDTG
+189 
-198 HSGLGGDWELER
+198 
-210 QQGQLADDRGV
+210 
-221 VLAALAP
+221 
-228 LDGLLA
+228 
-234 DAEPTA
+234 
-240 SLGESATEVPLGEE
+240 
-254 FQFTVSVS
+254 
-262 NASTAQEGYAPF
+262 
-274 VQLIVPATGKDGA
+274 
-287 GAEVD
+287 
-292 DGIVISSASY
+292 
-302 LGGQLD
+302 GGQLD

-330 DPITVLASTYG
+330 DPITVLASAYG

-349 VVALPFAS
+349 VAALPFAS

-362 PSIDVTFTGQLSE
+362 PSIDVTFTGELSE
-375 LADTAETNGSPDLV
+375 LADTSQTNGSPDLV

-422 PTVITV
+422 PTVIAV
-428 ERSLD
+428 EQSLD

-471 QPVPTNVQ
+471 QPVPDNVQ

-492 ITLASGKTY
+492 ITLASGNTY
-501 TGDLTIQALINSDAF
+501 TGDLTIQALIDSDAF
-516 ITSYTVTYA
+516 ITSYTVTYD

-553 TGNDKTITFG
+553 TGNDQTITFD

-614 DTGTSDLTT
+614 DTGTSGLTP

-663 TGTPTLILYS
+663 EGTPTLILYS
-673 GNDATTID
+673 GDDATTIG

-692 TTTLGFDIA
+692 TTTLVFDIA
-701 QSIQNALGDQAWL
+701 QSIENALDDQAWL
-714 AGDAAFDGEID
+714 AGDAAFDGVID
-725 AGATRAVIGYR
+725 AGATRALISYR

-744 NVTDHS
+744 NVTDHP

-790 PTGQVDIAI
+790 PTSQVDIAI
-799 EGGVSELAPGDQV
+799 EGGASELAPGDQV

-835 LPLLDTSGISWSEG
+835 LPLLDTSGISWTEG

-854 WSMAA
+854 WSLAA

-876 AIIFTLADLTTTEA
+876 AIIFTLADLSTTEA

-964 SWNAPGTAG
+964 SWNAPSTAG

-1122 SDFTPTDLDD
+1122 TDFTPTDLED
-1132 DATQQVAAPTITT
+1132 DATQQVAAPVITT

-1179 VILPEGTTQSLA
+1179 VTLPEGTTQSLA

-1202 DTSYD
+1202 DTSFN
-1207 GSGYRLITLAADS
+1207 GSGYELITLAAGS

-1231 SVSALAGSGGTLGAD
+1231 SVSALAGSGGTLGDD

-1279 NTLDNQQSTEHEHKA
+1279 NTLDNQQGTEHEHKA
-1294 SLTYQDDDADQVN
+1294 SLTYQDADGDEVN
-1307 GSTAMDRDVSQP
+1307 GSTAVERDVSQP

-1384 TISQVTINGSVIN
+1384 TISQVTINGSVID
-1397 VSGADNPFEIT
+1397 VGGVDNPFEIT

-1473 TGADGEPG
+1473 TGVDGEPG

-1503 ISRIGGLA
+1503 ISRIGGLD

-1539 APDGDNQSYKLE
+1539 VPEGNSDSYKLQ

-1556 GLSFVDFGDNRINLA
+1556 GLSFVDFADNRINLA

-1640 FRRLENSETADANRE
+1640 FGELENSETADADRE
-1655 GISIDFNVRVDNAS
+1655 GISIDFNVRVDNVS

-1713 MTKTVVGFDPAP
+1713 MTKTVVAFDPAP
-1725 DEATGTA
+1725 DDTTGTA

-1743 MPAYDV
+1743 MPAYEV
-1749 KLTDAFPSG
+1749 VLTDAFPSDSG
-1758 SNYVID
+1758 YVID
-1764 SVTIDGQSYTPAGL
+1764 SVVIDGQSYSLGGL
-1778 PAGVVASASVSG
+1778 PAGVLANATATG
-1790 IEVTFAQL
+1790 IELTFAQL

-1805 VSYRLE
+1805 VSYRVE
-1811 VPNNAVVT
+1811 VPNDAVVA
-1819 ATAAEARLGWSSLPD
+1819 ATAAEARLAWSSLPD

-1844 DVGTDGSATGERT
+1844 DVGADGTAAGERT

-1938 VLPKGSYRISASES
+1938 VLPKGNYRISASES
-1952 LTDAGAGEL
+1952 LTDATSGEL
-1961 KARIDSDGGT
+1961 KARLDSDGGT
-1971 FGDGSLSLITRNV
+1971 FGDGSLSLITGNV
-1984 DGATY
+1984 DGATTFD
-1989 AADIG
+1989 ADIG

-2006 PASPVSVDEDT
+2006 PGSPVSGDEDI

-2044 TLSVNNGTLSASG
+2044 TLSVNNGTLNASS
-2057 AGGATLSGSG
+2057 AGGASVSGSG
-2067 TSELILTGSVTQINA
+2067 TGELILTGSVTQINA
-2082 ALATLTYTGNAN
+2082 ALATLTYTGVAN
-2094 FNGNDTLT
+2094 FNGDDTLT

-2117 GNGTPGESADALTD
+2117 GNGTPGESADALID
-2131 RDTLAIEVI
+2131 RDTLGIEVI
-2140 AVNDDPIATNDNAIA
+2140 AVNDDPVAIDDSAIA

-2163 LGGIDPNG
+2163 IGGIDPNG

-2208 PASPTLIVGTYGTLV
+2208 PASPTRIVGTYGTLV

-2281 PVGVDDSSVA
+2281 PVGVDDSGVA
-2291 IEKGGINNATAG
+2291 IEKGGISNATAG
-2303 QDASGNVLTNDTDVD
+2303 QDATGNVLTNDTDVD
-2318 LNGES
+2318 LNGET

-2332 DEPLGVFTNVSGAT
+2332 DEPLGSFDDVTGAT
-2346 DVFGSYGILT
+2346 AIDGSYGTLT
-2356 ITPDGNY
+2356 INPDGSYNY
-2363 RYVVEDDTA
+2363 VIADDNTA
-2372 TVEALAAGE
+2372 VEALAVGD
-2381 TLSETFSYRITD
+2381 TLSETFSYLVTD
-2393 ALGLD
+2393 AEGLD

-2411 DNPVATDNTTS
+2411 DNPVATNNTTS

-2433 AVDGTGNLIG
+2433 AVDGTGNLIA
-2443 DNDGDGVDADVDTID
+2443 DDDGDDVDADVDTID

-2469 GSEAAGGAMTSLGGI
+2469 GSETTGGAMTGLGGV

-2535 GNPDLAELVVTV
+2535 GNADLAELVVTV

-2558 DQAIAVEAGG
+2558 DKAIAVEAGG
-2568 TANATPGDDP
+2568 TANATTGVDP

-2592 TLSVDQVRFNT
+2592 PLSVDQVRFNT

-2718 VSGARPGTDAAGGA
+2718 VSGARPGTEAAGGA

-2863 VRTGDNPSA
+2863 VRTGDDPSA
-2872 GGTEGTLG
+2872 GTEGTLG

-2932 GPASASLTITIDGR
+2932 GPSSASLTITIDGC

-2992 VTLVTQDGVTAAPGE
+2992 VTLVAQDGVSAAPGE

-3012 YGTLIIKA
+3012 YGTLIIEA

-3090 DGSQS
+3090 DGRQS

-3141 LSLANGLGEVPG
+3141 PSLANGLGEVPG

-3171 LLLLGRHGRT
+3171 LLMLGRHGRT

-3190 DPSVYAPTREQLLNN
+3190 DPSLYAPTREQLLNN
-3205 ASGADGEP
+3205 ATGADGEP
-3213 RIPTRSSTPG
+3213 TIPTRSSTPG
-3223 DAQPGTAEAP
+3223 DARPGSAEAP
-3233 NRDATDDGRPEL
+3233 NRDAADDGRPVL

-3253 DVDQDDRLAPAALA
+3253 DGDQDDRLAPAALA

-3299 APLRGEHDL
+3299 APLRGEQDL

>member
-28 ASDGDGGQPNQQST
+28 ASDGDGGKPNQHQPT

-52 GDSDSPRGS
+52 ADSPAGA

-71 DTRLSDAQRQTIREG
+71 DARLSDAQRQTIREG

-210 QQGQLADDRGV
+210 QQGQMADDRGV
-221 VLAALAP
+221 ALAALAP

-234 DAEPTA
+234 DAEPMA

-292 DGIVISSASY
+292 DGVIITSASY

-330 DPITVLASTYG
+330 DPITVLASAYG

-349 VVALPFAS
+349 VAALPFAS

-362 PSIDVTFTGQLSE
+362 PSIDVTFTGELSE
-375 LADTAETNGSPDLV
+375 LADTSQTNGSPNLV

-422 PTVITV
+422 PTVIAV
-428 ERSLD
+428 EQSLD

-492 ITLASGKTY
+492 ITLASGGTY
-501 TGDLTIQALINSDAF
+501 TDASEIQDLIDGDEF

-614 DTGTSDLTT
+614 DTGTSDLTP

-649 QLVVTDTLGNGQTL
+649 QFVVTDTLGNGQTL

-692 TTTLGFDIA
+692 TTTLVFDIA
-701 QSIQNALGDQAWL
+701 QSIENALDDQAWL
-714 AGDAAFDGEID
+714 AGDAAFDGVID
-725 AGATRAVIGYR
+725 AGATRALISYR

-744 NVTDHS
+744 NVTDHP

-780 TDDSSTELTV
+780 TDDSSTALTV

-835 LPLLDTSGISWSEG
+835 LPLLDTSGIGWTEG

-854 WSMAA
+854 WSLAA

-876 AIIFTLADLTTTEA
+876 AIVFTLADLTTTEA

-941 EPVVTITHGVVSS
+941 EPVVTITHGAVSS

-1029 GGSLGGANL
+1029 GGSLGDANL

-1145 TFAGGGAATDDD
+1145 TFADGGAATDDD

-1179 VILPEGTTQSLA
+1179 VTLPEGTTQSLV

-1202 DTSYD
+1202 DTSFN
-1207 GSGYRLITLAADS
+1207 GSGYELITLAADS

-1294 SLTYQDDDADQVN
+1294 SLTYQDVDGDEVN
-1307 GSTAMDRDVSQP
+1307 GSTAVDRDVSQP

-1384 TISQVTINGSVIN
+1384 TISQVTTNGSVIN

-1551 VTLDA
+1551 VTLDS

-1655 GISIDFNVRVDNAS
+1655 GISIDFNVRVDNVS

-1713 MTKTVVGFDPAP
+1713 MTKTVVAFDPAP
-1725 DEATGTA
+1725 DDTTGTA

-1758 SNYVID
+1758 SGYVID
-1764 SVTIDGQSYTPAGL
+1764 SVVIDGQSYSLGGL
-1778 PAGVVASASVSG
+1778 PAGVTASATASG
-1790 IEVTFAQL
+1790 IELTFAQL
-1798 DPGSEVS
+1798 EPGSEVS

-1811 VPNNAVVT
+1811 VPNDAVVA
-1819 ATAAEARLGWSSLPD
+1819 ATAAEARLAWSSLPD

-1844 DVGTDGSATGERT
+1844 DVGADGTATGERT

-1931 NGNYAFG
+1931 NGNYSFG
-1938 VLPKGSYRISASES
+1938 VLAKGSYRISASES
-1952 LTDAGAGEL
+1952 LTDATSGEL
-1961 KARIDSDGGT
+1961 KARLDSDGGT
-1971 FGDGSLSLITRNV
+1971 FGDGSLSLITGAV
-1984 DGATY
+1984 DGATTFD
-1989 AADIG
+1989 ANIG

-1999 DAPVHTL
+1999 DAPVHAL
-2006 PASPVSVDEDT
+2006 PASPASGNEDT
-2017 EFAITG
+2017 EFAISG

-2044 TLSVNNGTLSASG
+2044 TLSVNNGTLNASS
-2057 AGGATLSGSG
+2057 AGGASVSGSG

-2117 GNGTPGESADALTD
+2117 GDGTPGESADALTD

-2275 EGANDA
+2275 QGANDA
-2281 PVGVDDSSVA
+2281 PVGVDDSGVA

-2303 QDASGNVLTNDTDVD
+2303 QDASGNVLSNDTDVD

-2323 KAVSGIRVG
+2323 KAVSGLRVG
-2332 DEPLGVFTNVSGAT
+2332 DEPLGVFTDVSGAT

-2372 TVEALAAGE
+2372 AVEALAAGE

-2443 DNDGDGVDADVDTID
+2443 DNDGDGVDVDVDAID
-2458 QGALAVGAIRP
+2458 QGALSIGAIRP
-2469 GSEAAGGAMTSLGGI
+2469 GSVAAGGAMTSLGGI

-2521 TLSETFTY
+2521 TLSEIFTY
-2529 RLIDTA
+2529 RLIDSA

-2547 TGANDPPSPVA
+2547 TGANDPPISVA
-2558 DQAIAVEAGG
+2558 DNAIAVEAGG
-2568 TANATPGDDP
+2568 TANATPGVDP
-2578 SGNVLTNDD
+2578 TGNVLTNDN

-2592 TLSVDQVRFNT
+2592 PLSVDQVRFNA
-2603 TTVNAGQP
+2603 TTVAAGQP

-2621 NADGSFSYV
+2621 NTDGSFSYV
-2630 VDNSNPA
+2630 VDNSNPT

-2661 ASTTARLTVTIEGR
+2661 VSTTARLTVTIQGR
-2675 DDAPVAADNVALA
+2675 DDAPVAADNIALA

-2718 VSGARPGTDAAGGA
+2718 ASGARPGTEAAGGA

-2746 YGTLT
+2746 YGTLS

-2803 GQNQAPVPGADDGLA
+2803 GQNQAPLPGADGGLA

-2863 VRTGDNPSA
+2863 VRTGDDPSA
-2872 GGTEGTLG
+2872 GTEGTLG
-2880 KALKGRYGSLVMEA
+2880 NALVGRYGSLVMEA

-2932 GPASASLTITIDGR
+2932 GPASANLTITIDGR

-2981 VDAERYGETQR
+2981 VDAERYGETQS

-3012 YGTLIIKA
+3012 YGTLIIEA

-3090 DGSQS
+3090 DGRQS

-3141 LSLANGLGEVPG
+3141 PSLANGLGEVPG

-3205 ASGADGEP
+3205 ASGADSEP
-3213 RIPTRSSTPG
+3213 TIPTRSSTPS
-3223 DAQPGTAEAP
+3223 DAQPGSAEAP
-3233 NRDATDDGRPEL
+3233 NRNAADDGRPEL

-3253 DVDQDDRLAPAALA
+3253 DGDQGDRLASAALA

-3280 SPRVAAG
+3280 SPRVASG

>member
-13 PRLLFDGAMAATPDP
+13 PRLLFDGAMAATADP
-28 ASDGDGGQPNQQST
+28 TSDGDGGKPDQQST

-52 GDSDSPRGS
+52 ADSPAGA

-71 DTRLSDAQRQTIREG
+71 DARLSDAQRQTIREG

-122 SHGASGQFQLGDTR
+122 SHGASGQFQLGDTL

-176 ELVEGLASATGMD
+176 ELVQGLASATGMD

-221 VLAALAP
+221 ALAALAP

-287 GAEVD
+287 GDEVD
-292 DGIVISSASY
+292 DGVIITSASY

-308 LYQVTFDANGEAVHP
+308 LYQVTFDANGEALHP

-349 VVALPFAS
+349 VAALPFAS

-362 PSIDVTFTGQLSE
+362 PSIDVTFTGELSE
-375 LADTAETNGSPDLV
+375 LADTSQTNGSPNLV

-407 QDPSLIGSAVAFTIT
+407 QDPSLIGSAVAFTVT
-422 PTVITV
+422 PTVIAV
-428 ERSLD
+428 EQTLD

-492 ITLASGKTY
+492 ITLASGNTY
-501 TGDLTIQALINSDAF
+501 TGDLTIQALIDSDAF
-516 ITSYTVTYA
+516 ITSYTVTYD

-553 TGNDKTITFG
+553 NGDDTTITFG

-614 DTGTSDLTT
+614 DTGTSGLTP

-642 EDTQLDG
+642 EDTQLEG
-649 QLVVTDTLGNGQTL
+649 QFVVTDTLGDGQTL
-663 TGTPTLILYS
+663 EGTPTLILYS
-673 GNDATTID
+673 GDDATTID

-692 TTTLGFDIA
+692 TTTLSFDIA
-701 QSIQNALGDQAWL
+701 QSIENALVDQAWL
-714 AGDAAFDGEID
+714 AGDAAFDGVID
-725 AGATRAVIGYR
+725 AGATRALISYR

-744 NVTDHS
+744 DEDVTDHP

-756 SLGNAAEVDATL
+756 SIGNAAEVDATL

-790 PTGQVDIAI
+790 PTSQVDIAI
-799 EGGVSELAPGDQV
+799 EGGASELAPGDEV

-835 LPLLDTSGISWSEG
+835 LPLLDTSGISWTQG
-849 TGPGQ
+849 TDSGQ
-854 WSMAA
+854 WSLAA
-859 DNSWAGDITSVA
+859 DNSWAGEITSVA

-876 AIIFTLADLTTTEA
+876 AIVFTLADLSTTEA

-924 DKTELVT
+924 DQTELVT

-964 SWNAPGTAG
+964 SWNAPGSAG

-1014 DVTTEIALPTDLAFV
+1014 DVTTEIELPTDLDFV
-1029 GGSLGGANL
+1029 GDSLGSANL

-1053 YSVSGNTITLLDDS
+1053 YSVSGTTITLLDDS

-1092 YDVTVAAAVSAS
+1092 YDVTVDEAVSAS
-1104 RTLGT
+1104 RTLAT

-1122 SDFTPTDLDD
+1122 TDFTPTDLED
-1132 DATQQVAAPTITT
+1132 DATQQVAAPVITT
-1145 TFAGGGAATDDD
+1145 TFAGGGAATDND

-1173 MLYDIV
+1173 MFYDIV
-1179 VILPEGTTQSLA
+1179 VTLPEGTTQELRV
-1191 INDLIPPGMAL
+1191 NDLIPPGMAL
-1202 DTSYD
+1202 DTSYN
-1207 GSGYRLITLAADS
+1207 GSGYRLITASADS
-1220 DNLSADFAGSV
+1220 NNLSANFAGSV
-1231 SVSALAGSGGTLGAD
+1231 SVSALTGSGGILGTD
-1246 GVDAQYTFSAASATG
+1246 GVDGQFTFSAADATG

-1266 NNTFVLRVRLIAS
+1266 NNTFVLRLRLIAS
-1279 NTLDNQQSTEHEHKA
+1279 NTLGNQQGTEHEHKA
-1294 SLTYQDDDADQVN
+1294 SLSYQDVDGDEIN
-1307 GSTAMDRDVSQP
+1307 GSTAVDRDVSQP
-1319 GTGPTTTLVEPTVT
+1319 GTGPTTTLVEPTVS

-1347 VDADDPVSYTIT
+1347 VDSGDAIEYAVTF
-1359 LSNTSGVDAFDLDVN
+1359 SNTSGVDAFDLGLSVQLPAELDGVSLEAVSFSDAN
-1374 GDISPELVSP
+1374 GPAVG
-1384 TISQVTINGSVIN
+1384 N
-1397 VSGADNPFEIT
+1397 FEIT
-1408 GNATDGYQVSVKS
+1408 GNDTDGYQLSLKS
-1421 GFDLDLAD
+1421 GFDLDLRT
-1429 GDVVTLTIEGTVSA
+1429 GHSITLTIGGTVGATAADLA
-1443 NAPNQVT
+1443 N
-1450 LDNSTSVQW
+1450 LTSEARVDW
-1459 TSLDGDPASPVVER
+1459 TSLDDTSSSNDSER
-1473 TGADGEPG
+1473 TGANGELGDGS
-1481 VNVLNDYRTSDTLA
+1481 LNDYRQIDIQA
-1495 IPVASYLD
+1495 IPIAQTLQV
-1503 ISRIGGLA
+1503 SRVGGLDSTA
-1511 STGDASD
+1511 AADPTGDTRE
-1518 SQAASNDVAVGEII
+1518 DVAVGEII

-1539 APDGDNQSYKLE
+1539 LPEGTTDNYQLTIQVDEGLTILPETANQIKMAFIANGDGDGLTSNLNTGANSVDGNGQSP
-1551 VTLDA
+1551 
-1556 GLSFVDFGDNRINLA
+1556 
-1571 LISDAGGLSSSA
+1571 
-1583 LDIRGIGDDFNE
+1583 E
-1595 AGDETSALA
+1595 AGY
-1604 QALTLGQA
+1604 
-1612 VSPTAIQL
+1612 IQSDL
-1620 HAAGILTITTVGGK
+1620 SVGPEGVLDPARYTISGDGRTLTIDLGTITNTNNDLDK
-1634 QVLTFD
+1634 
-1640 FRRLENSETADANRE
+1640 E
-1655 GISIDFNVRVDNAS
+1655 GISLEFNVRVDNVS
-1669 GNQSGDQLAVVA
+1669 TNQAGTELGMVV
-1681 RELIDA
+1681 
-1687 SGGGA
+1687 
-1692 DTVRGESATLIE
+1692 TESRDGTSFQSEEIYE
-1704 RIVEPSFTD
+1704 RIVEPSFEQ
-1713 MTKTVVGFDPAP
+1713 MTKTVVDFDPAP
-1725 DEATGTA
+1725 DDNTGTA

-1743 MPAYDV
+1743 MPAYEV
-1749 KLTDAFPSG
+1749 VLTDAFPPSG
-1758 SNYVID
+1758 SGYVID
-1764 SVTIDGQSYTPAGL
+1764 SVVIDGQSYTPAGL
-1778 PAGVVASASVSG
+1778 PAGVTASATASG

-1798 DPGSEVS
+1798 DPGTKVS
-1805 VSYRLE
+1805 VSYSVE
-1811 VPNNAVVT
+1811 VPNDEVVA

-1834 DGSFDGFGGS
+1834 DGSFDGFAGS
-1844 DVGTDGSATGERT
+1844 DVGDDGSATGERT

-1872 GASLGLVEGTLWNDT
+1872 GASLGLIEGTLWNDT
-1887 LSADASTAPD
+1887 LSANDITTPVD
-1897 GDGLAGVSVTLTWAG
+1897 DEDGLAGVRVILTWDG
-1912 SDDTFGN
+1912 NNDGDFDDAEDLTF
-1919 ADDVSYTTLTDA
+1919 DTVTDA
-1931 NGNYAFG
+1931 NGNYSFG

-1952 LTDAGAGEL
+1952 LTDGSAGEL
-1961 KARIDSDGGT
+1961 KARIDSGP
-1971 FGDGSLSLITRNV
+1971 FGDGSLSLITGAV
-1984 DGATY
+1984 DGKTTFEAN
-1989 AADIG
+1989 IG

-2017 EFAITG
+2017 DIIITG
-2023 ISIADPDALTPGTS
+2023 ISIADPDAVTPGQYD
-2037 GAQNLTT
+2037 AKPITT
-2044 TLSVNNGTLSASG
+2044 TLSVDHGKLSVKEDYDSMTTVENDG
-2057 AGGATLSGSG
+2057 RKLK
-2067 TSELILTGSVTQINA
+2067 LTGSVDEINA
-2082 ALATLTYTGNAN
+2082 ALATLHYKGDDN
-2094 FNGNDTLT
+2094 FNGDDTLT

-2111 GDHPDT
+2111 GDHPDN
-2117 GNGTPGESADALTD
+2117 GNGIPGEKIDDALTD

-2140 AVNDDPIATNDNAIA
+2140 AVNDDPVAIDDSATA

-2163 LGGIDPNG
+2163 IGGIDPNG
-2171 LVILND
+2171 LVFGND
-2177 TDADL
+2177 EDPDTG
-2182 NDADPDVLTVVRAG
+2182 DADPDVLTVVRAG
-2196 TTAGSLQAVNSD
+2196 PDDSSLQAVNSD
-2208 PASPTLIVGTYGTLV
+2208 PASPTRIVGTYGTLV

-2236 DNPAVEALRLSG
+2236 DNAAVEALRLSG
-2248 NTLPESFVYEISD
+2248 NTLDETFVYEIGD
-2261 RAGVT
+2261 RAGAT

-2281 PVGVDDSSVA
+2281 PVGVDDSGVA
-2291 IEKGGINNATAG
+2291 IEAGGIGNATAG
-2303 QDASGNVLTNDTDVD
+2303 QDATGNVLTNDTDVD
-2318 LNGES
+2318 LNGET
-2323 KAVSGIRVG
+2323 KAVTGIRDG
-2332 DEPLGVFTNVSGAT
+2332 DELLGSFDEVTGATNVIGKYGT
-2346 DVFGSYGILT
+2346 LTIDQDGSYT
-2356 ITPDGNY
+2356 
-2363 RYVVEDDTA
+2363 YVIADDNTA
-2372 TVEALAAGE
+2372 VEALAVGD
-2381 TLSETFSYRITD
+2381 TLSETFSYLVTD
-2393 ALGLD
+2393 AEGLD

-2433 AVDGTGNLIG
+2433 AVDGTGNLIA
-2443 DNDGDGVDADVDTID
+2443 DDDGDGVDADVDTID
-2458 QGALAVGAIRP
+2458 QGALSIGAIRP
-2469 GSEAAGGAMTSLGGI
+2469 GSEAAGGAMTGLGGV

-2495 TVNADG
+2495 TVDADG

-2603 TTVNAGQP
+2603 TTVAAGQP

-2718 VSGARPGTDAAGGA
+2718 VSGARPGTEAAGGA
-2732 LSTPSAGTITLTGQ
+2732 LSSPSAGTITLTGQ

-2839 NDSDVDGDIN
+2839 NDSDVDGDIS

-2863 VRTGDNPSA
+2863 VRTGDDPSA
-2872 GGTEGTLG
+2872 GTEGTLG
-2880 KALKGRYGSLVMEA
+2880 NALVGRYGSLVLET
-2894 DGSYRYQVDDDN
+2894 DGSYRYQVDDGN

-2946 NDAPTARDD
+2946 NDTPTARDD

-2981 VDAERYGETQR
+2981 VDAEGYGETQR
-2992 VTLVTQDGVTAAPGE
+2992 VTLVAQDGVSAAPGE

-3012 YGTLIIKA
+3012 YGTLIIEA

-3090 DGSQS
+3090 DGRQS

-3126 HGAQPWLVRPLETQI
+3126 HGAQPWLVRPLEMQI
-3141 LSLANGLGEVPG
+3141 PSLANGLGEVPG

-3190 DPSVYAPTREQLLNN
+3190 DLSLYAPTREQLLNN
-3205 ASGADGEP
+3205 ATGTDGEP
-3213 RIPTRSSTPG
+3213 TIPTRSSTPS
-3223 DAQPGTAEAP
+3223 DAQPGSAEAP
-3233 NRDATDDGRPEL
+3233 NRDAADDGRPEL

-3253 DVDQDDRLAPAALA
+3253 DGDQDDRLAPAALA

-3299 APLRGEHDL
+3299 APLRGEQDL

>member
-1 MKGTR
+1 MD
-6 SRLIALE
+6 A
-13 PRLLFDGAMAATPDP
+13 
-28 ASDGDGGQPNQQST
+28 
-42 DGDGQAPATQ
+42 
-52 GDSDSPRGS
+52 
-61 GAPARHLVVV
+61 
-71 DTRLSDAQRQTIREG
+71 RLSDAQRQTIREG

-122 SHGASGQFQLGDTR
+122 SHGASGQFQLGDTL

-176 ELVEGLASATGMD
+176 ELVQGLASATGMD

-221 VLAALAP
+221 ALAALAP

-240 SLGESATEVPLGEE
+240 SLGESAAEVPLGEE

-292 DGIVISSASY
+292 DGIVITSASY

-330 DPITVLASTYG
+330 EPITVLASAYG

-349 VVALPFAS
+349 VAALPFAS

-375 LADTAETNGSPDLV
+375 LADTSQTNGSPDLV

-422 PTVITV
+422 PTVIAV
-428 ERSLD
+428 EQSLD

-471 QPVPTNVQ
+471 QPVPDNVQ

-492 ITLASGKTY
+492 ITLASGNTY
-501 TGDLTIQALINSDAF
+501 TGDLTIQALIDSDAF
-516 ITSYTVTYA
+516 ITSYTVTYD

-542 DANGDPVLDPV
+542 DANGAPVLDPV
-553 TGNDKTITFG
+553 TGNDTTIKFG

-591 GTGDALSFVAK
+591 GTGDELSFVAK

-614 DTGTSDLTT
+614 DTGTSGLTP

-642 EDTQLDG
+642 EDTQLVG
-649 QLVVTDTLGNGQTL
+649 QFVVTDTLGDGQTL
-663 TGTPTLILYS
+663 EGTPTLILYS
-673 GNDATTID
+673 GDDATTID

-701 QSIQNALGDQAWL
+701 LSIQNALGDQAWL
-714 AGDAAFDGEID
+714 AGDAAFDGVID
-725 AGATRAVIGYR
+725 AGATRALISYR

-744 NVTDHS
+744 DEDVTDHPT
-750 AINEGD
+750 INEGD

-773 NLTGESE
+773 NLTGDSE

-790 PTGQVDIAI
+790 PTSQVDIAI
-799 EGGVSELAPGDQV
+799 EGGVSELAPGDEV

-835 LPLLDTSGISWSEG
+835 LPLLDTSGISWTQG
-849 TGPGQ
+849 TDSGQ
-854 WSMAA
+854 WSLAA
-859 DNSWAGDITSVA
+859 DNSWAGEITSVA

-876 AIIFTLADLTTTEA
+876 AIVFTLADLSTTEA

-924 DKTELVT
+924 DQTELVT

-964 SWNAPGTAG
+964 SWNAPGSAG

-1014 DVTTEIALPTDLAFV
+1014 DVTTEIELPTDLDFV
-1029 GGSLGGANL
+1029 GDSLGSANL

-1053 YSVSGNTITLLDDS
+1053 YSVSGTTITLLDAG

-1122 SDFTPTDLDD
+1122 TDFTPTDLED

-1145 TFAGGGAATDDD
+1145 TFADGGAATDND

-1173 MLYDIV
+1173 MFYDIV
-1179 VILPEGTTQSLA
+1179 VTLPEGTTQELRV
-1191 INDLIPPGMAL
+1191 NDLIPPGMAL
-1202 DTSYD
+1202 DTSYN
-1207 GSGYRLITLAADS
+1207 GSGYRLITASADS
-1220 DNLSADFAGSV
+1220 NNLSANFAGSV
-1231 SVSALAGSGGTLGAD
+1231 SVSGLAGSGGTLGVD
-1246 GVDAQYTFSAASATG
+1246 GVDGVDGQFTFSAAGATG

-1266 NNTFVLRVRLIAS
+1266 NNTFVLRVRLIAT
-1279 NTLDNQQSTEHEHKA
+1279 NTLNNQQGTEHEHKA
-1294 SLTYQDDDADQVN
+1294 GLTYQDVDGDEVN
-1307 GSTAMDRDVSQP
+1307 GSTAVDRDVSQP
-1319 GTGPTTTLVEPTVT
+1319 GTGPTTTLVEPTVS

-1384 TISQVTINGSVIN
+1384 TIGQVTINGSVID

-1429 GDVVTLTIEGTVSA
+1429 GDIVTLTIDGTVSA

-1459 TSLDGDPASPVVER
+1459 TSLDGVQTSPVVER

-1481 VNVLNDYRTSDTLA
+1481 VNVINDYRSSDTLA

-1503 ISRIGGLA
+1503 ISRIGGLD

-1518 SQAASNDVAVGEII
+1518 SQAATNDVAVGEII

-1539 APDGDNQSYKLE
+1539 APEGDSDSYKLQ

-1556 GLSFVDFGDNRINLA
+1556 GLSFVDFADNRINLA
-1571 LISDAGGLSSSA
+1571 LISDAGGLSSSK
-1583 LDIRGIGDDFNE
+1583 LNDLSIGDDFNVV
-1595 AGDETSALA
+1595 GDETSALA
-1604 QALTLGQA
+1604 QALTLDQA
-1612 VSPTAIQL
+1612 ISPTAAQL
-1620 HAAGILTITTVGGK
+1620 MDVGILTTATVGGK

-1640 FRRLENSETADANRE
+1640 FGRLVNSETAGANRE
-1655 GISIDFNVRVDNAS
+1655 GISIDFNVRVTNAEGNES
-1669 GNQSGDQLAVVA
+1669 GAALGVFAQEIVNDS
-1681 RELIDA
+1681 
-1687 SGGGA
+1687 
-1692 DTVRGESATLIE
+1692 VRGKSDTLIE
-1704 RIVEPSFTD
+1704 RIVEPSFEE
-1713 MTKTVVGFDPAP
+1713 MTKTVVDFNPAP
-1725 DEATGTA
+1725 DDTTGTA

-1749 KLTDAFPSG
+1749 VLTDAFPSG
-1758 SNYVID
+1758 SDYVID
-1764 SVTIDGQSYTPAGL
+1764 SVVIDGQSYSLGGL
-1778 PAGVVASASVSG
+1778 PAGVVANATASG

-1811 VPNNAVVT
+1811 VPNDAVVT
-1819 ATAAEARLGWSSLPD
+1819 ATAAEARLAWSSLPD
-1834 DGSFDGFGGS
+1834 DGSFDGFAGS
-1844 DVGTDGSATGERT
+1844 DVGPDGSAAGERT

-1872 GASLGLVEGTLWNDT
+1872 GASLGLIEGTLWNDT
-1887 LSADASTAPD
+1887 LSANTSKTPD
-1897 GDGLAGVSVTLTWAG
+1897 GDGLAGVSVTLTWDG
-1912 SDDTFGN
+1912 NNDGDFDDDEDLTF
-1919 ADDVSYTTLTDA
+1919 DTVTDA
-1931 NGNYAFG
+1931 NGNYSFG

-1952 LTDAGAGEL
+1952 LTDADAGEL
-1961 KARIDSDGGT
+1961 KARIDSGPSD
-1971 FGDGSLSLITRNV
+1971 DGSLSLITGAV
-1984 DGATY
+1984 DGDTTFD
-1989 AADIG
+1989 ADIG

-2006 PASPVSVDEDT
+2006 PASPVSGDEDT
-2017 EFAITG
+2017 DITITG
-2023 ISIADPDALTPGTS
+2023 ISIADPDALTPGAPS
-2037 GAQNLTT
+2037 APAAQNLTT

-2057 AGGATLSGSG
+2057 DGGASVSGSG
-2067 TSELILTGSVTQINA
+2067 TSELILTGSVDEINA

-2094 FNGNDTLT
+2094 FNGDDTLT
-2102 IVTSDNGNF
+2102 LVTSDNGNF

-2140 AVNDDPIATNDNAIA
+2140 AVNDEPEANDDSAIA

-2163 LGGIDPNG
+2163 IGGIDPNG

-2177 TDADL
+2177 TDNDL

-2208 PASPTLIVGTYGTLV
+2208 PASPTRIQGTYGTLV
-2223 ISSSGSAEYQLDN
+2223 ISSSGSAEYLLDN
-2236 DNPAVEALRLSG
+2236 NNAAVEALRLSG
-2248 NTLPESFVYEISD
+2248 NTLPETFVYEISD
-2261 RAGVT
+2261 RAGVL
-2266 SQATITITI
+2266 SRATITITI

-2281 PVGVDDSSVA
+2281 PVGVDDSGVA
-2291 IEKGGINNATAG
+2291 IEAGGIGNATAG
-2303 QDASGNVLTNDTDVD
+2303 QDATGNVLTNDTDVD
-2318 LNGES
+2318 LNGET
-2323 KAVSGIRVG
+2323 KAVTGIRDG
-2332 DEPLGVFTNVSGAT
+2332 DELLGSFDEVTGATNVIGKYGT
-2346 DVFGSYGILT
+2346 LTIDQDGSYT
-2356 ITPDGNY
+2356 
-2363 RYVVEDDTA
+2363 YVIADDNA
-2372 TVEALAAGE
+2372 DVEALAVGD
-2381 TLSETFSYRITD
+2381 TLSETFSYLVTD
-2393 ALGLD
+2393 AEGLD

-2411 DNPVATDNTTS
+2411 DNPVATNNTTS

-2433 AVDGTGNLIG
+2433 AVDGTGNLIA
-2443 DNDGDGVDADVDTID
+2443 DDDGDDVDADVDTID

-2469 GSEAAGGAMTSLGGI
+2469 GSETAGGAMTSLGGV

-2558 DQAIAVEAGG
+2558 DKAIAVEAGG

-2592 TLSVDQVRFNT
+2592 PLSVDQVRFNT

-2718 VSGARPGTDAAGGA
+2718 VSGARPGTEAAGGA

-2756 SYSYAVDQTNAEI
+2756 SYSYAVDQSNAEI

-2803 GQNQAPVPGADDGLA
+2803 GQNQAPVPGTDDGLA

-2863 VRTGDNPSA
+2863 VRTGDDPSA
-2872 GGTEGTLG
+2872 GTEGTLG

-2946 NDAPTARDD
+2946 NDTPTARDD

-2992 VTLVTQDGVTAAPGE
+2992 VTLVAQDGVSAAPGE

-3012 YGTLIIKA
+3012 YGTLIIEA

-3090 DGSQS
+3090 DGRQS

-3126 HGAQPWLVRPLETQI
+3126 HGAQPWLVRPLEMQI
-3141 LSLANGLGEVPG
+3141 PSLASGLGEVPG

-3190 DPSVYAPTREQLLNN
+3190 DPSLYAPTREQLLNN
-3205 ASGADGEP
+3205 ATGTNGEP
-3213 RIPTRSSTPG
+3213 TIPTRSSTPG
-3223 DAQPGTAEAP
+3223 DAQPGSAEAP
-3233 NRDATDDGRPEL
+3233 NRDAADDGRPVL

-3253 DVDQDDRLAPAALA
+3253 DVDRDDRLAPAALA

-3299 APLRGEHDL
+3299 APLRGEQDL

>member
-28 ASDGDGGQPNQQST
+28 ASDGDGGKPNQQPT

-52 GDSDSPRGS
+52 ADSPAGA

-71 DTRLSDAQRQTIREG
+71 DARLSDAQRQTIREG

-122 SHGASGQFQLGDTR
+122 SHGASGQFQLGDTL

-221 VLAALAP
+221 ALAALAP

-292 DGIVISSASY
+292 DGVIITSASY

-330 DPITVLASTYG
+330 EPITVLASAYG

-349 VVALPFAS
+349 VAALPFAS

-362 PSIDVTFTGQLSE
+362 PSIDVTFTGELSE
-375 LADTAETNGSPDLV
+375 LADTSQTNGSPNLV

-428 ERSLD
+428 EQSLD

-492 ITLASGKTY
+492 ITLASGNTY

-516 ITSYTVTYA
+516 ITSYTVTYD

-553 TGNDKTITFG
+553 TGNDQTITFG

-591 GTGDALSFVAK
+591 GTGDELSFVAK

-614 DTGTSDLTT
+614 DTGTSGLTP

-642 EDTQLDG
+642 EDTQLEG
-649 QLVVTDTLGNGQTL
+649 QFIVTDTLGNGQTL
-663 TGTPTLILYS
+663 EGTPTLILYS
-673 GNDATTID
+673 GDDATTID

-692 TTTLGFDIA
+692 TTTLVFDIA
-701 QSIQNALGDQAWL
+701 QSIENALDDQAWL
-714 AGDAAFDGEID
+714 AGDAAFDGVID
-725 AGATRAVIGYR
+725 AGATRALISYR

-744 NVTDHS
+744 GVTDHP

-790 PTGQVDIAI
+790 PTSQVDIAI
-799 EGGVSELAPGDQV
+799 EGGASELAPGDEV

-835 LPLLDTSGISWSEG
+835 LPLLDTSGISWTQG
-849 TGPGQ
+849 TDSGQ
-854 WSMAA
+854 WSLAA
-859 DNSWAGDITSVA
+859 DNSWAGEITSVA

-954 TNGSVSGTSG
+954 TSGSVSGTSG

-973 APFTGSITDP
+973 APFTGNITDP

-1014 DVTTEIALPTDLAFV
+1014 DVTTEIELPTDLTFV

-1122 SDFTPTDLDD
+1122 TDFTPTDLDD

-1145 TFAGGGAATDDD
+1145 TFAVGGDATDDD
-1157 SSASHTDG
+1157 SSETHTDG

-1173 MLYDIV
+1173 MPYDIV
-1179 VILPEGTTQSLA
+1179 VTLPEGTTQELRV
-1191 INDLIPPGMAL
+1191 NDLIPPGMAL
-1202 DTSYD
+1202 DTSYN
-1207 GSGYRLITLAADS
+1207 GSGYKLITLAAGS

-1231 SVSALAGSGGTLGAD
+1231 SVSGLAGSGGTLGVD
-1246 GVDAQYTFSAASATG
+1246 GVDGVDGQFTFSAAGATG

-1266 NNTFVLRVRLIAS
+1266 NNTFVLRVRLIAT
-1279 NTLDNQQSTEHEHKA
+1279 NTLNNQQGTEHEHKA
-1294 SLTYQDDDADQVN
+1294 GLTYQDVDGDEVN
-1307 GSTAMDRDVSQP
+1307 GSTAVDRDVSQP

-1347 VDADDPVSYTIT
+1347 VDSGDAIEYAVTF
-1359 LSNTSGVDAFDLDVN
+1359 SNTSGVDAFDLGLSVQLPAELDGVSLEAVSFSDAN
-1374 GDISPELVSP
+1374 GPAVGD
-1384 TISQVTINGSVIN
+1384 
-1397 VSGADNPFEIT
+1397 FEIT
-1408 GNATDGYQVSVKS
+1408 GNDTDGYQLSLKS
-1421 GFDLDLAD
+1421 GFDLDLRT
-1429 GDVVTLTIEGTVSA
+1429 GHSITLTIGGTVGATAADLA
-1443 NAPNQVT
+1443 N
-1450 LDNSTSVQW
+1450 LTSEARVDW
-1459 TSLDGDPASPVVER
+1459 TSLDETSSSNGTER
-1473 TGADGEPG
+1473 TGADGELG
-1481 VNVLNDYRTSDTLA
+1481 DGSLNDYRQIDIQA
-1495 IPVASYLD
+1495 IPIAQTLQV
-1503 ISRIGGLA
+1503 SRVGGLDSTA
-1511 STGDASD
+1511 AADPTGDTRE
-1518 SQAASNDVAVGEII
+1518 DVAVGEII

-1539 APDGDNQSYKLE
+1539 LPEGTTDNYQLTIQVDEGLTILPETANQILMAFIANDGGLTSNLNTNADSVEGNGQSPEAGYIQSDLSGGPESVLDPARYTISGDGRTLTIDLGTITNADND
-1551 VTLDA
+1551 LDKE
-1556 GLSFVDFGDNRINLA
+1556 GLS
-1571 LISDAGGLSSSA
+1571 
-1583 LDIRGIGDDFNE
+1583 
-1595 AGDETSALA
+1595 
-1604 QALTLGQA
+1604 
-1612 VSPTAIQL
+1612 
-1620 HAAGILTITTVGGK
+1620 
-1634 QVLTFD
+1634 
-1640 FRRLENSETADANRE
+1640 LE
-1655 GISIDFNVRVDNAS
+1655 FNVRVDNVS
-1669 GNQSGDQLAVVA
+1669 TNQAGTELGMVV
-1681 RELIDA
+1681 
-1687 SGGGA
+1687 
-1692 DTVRGESATLIE
+1692 TESRDGTSFQSEEIYE
-1704 RIVEPSFTD
+1704 RIVEPSFTE
-1713 MTKTVVGFDPAP
+1713 MTKTVVDFDPAP
-1725 DEATGTA
+1725 DDTTGTA

-1749 KLTDAFPSG
+1749 VLTDAFPSG
-1758 SNYVID
+1758 SDYVID
-1764 SVTIDGQSYTPAGL
+1764 SVVIDGQSYSLGGL
-1778 PAGVVASASVSG
+1778 PAGVVANATASG

-1811 VPNNAVVT
+1811 VPNDAVVT
-1819 ATAAEARLGWSSLPD
+1819 ATAAEARLAWSSLPD
-1834 DGSFDGFGGS
+1834 DGSFDGFAGS
-1844 DVGTDGSATGERT
+1844 DVGPDGSAAGERT

-1872 GASLGLVEGTLWNDT
+1872 GASLGLIEGTLWNDT
-1887 LSADASTAPD
+1887 LSANTSKTPD
-1897 GDGLAGVSVTLTWAG
+1897 GDGLAGVSVTLTWDG
-1912 SDDTFGN
+1912 NNDGDFDDDEDLTF
-1919 ADDVSYTTLTDA
+1919 DTVTDA
-1931 NGNYAFG
+1931 NGNYSFG

-1952 LTDAGAGEL
+1952 LTDADAGEL
-1961 KARIDSDGGT
+1961 KARIDSGPSD
-1971 FGDGSLSLITRNV
+1971 DGSLSLITGAV
-1984 DGATY
+1984 DGDTTFD
-1989 AADIG
+1989 ADIG

-2006 PASPVSVDEDT
+2006 PASPVSGDEDT
-2017 EFAITG
+2017 DITITG
-2023 ISIADPDALTPGTS
+2023 ISIADPDALTPGAPS
-2037 GAQNLTT
+2037 APAAQNLTT

-2057 AGGATLSGSG
+2057 DGGASVSGSG
-2067 TSELILTGSVTQINA
+2067 TSELILTGSVDEINA

-2094 FNGNDTLT
+2094 FNGDDTLT
-2102 IVTSDNGNF
+2102 LVTSDNGNF

-2140 AVNDDPIATNDNAIA
+2140 AVNDEPEANDDSAIA

-2163 LGGIDPNG
+2163 IGGIDPNG

-2177 TDADL
+2177 TDNDL

-2208 PASPTLIVGTYGTLV
+2208 PASPTRIVGTYGTLV
-2223 ISSSGSAEYQLDN
+2223 ISSSGSAEYLLDN

-2248 NTLPESFVYEISD
+2248 NTLPETFVYEISD
-2261 RAGVT
+2261 REGAI

-2281 PVGVDDSSVA
+2281 PVGVDDSGVA
-2291 IEKGGINNATAG
+2291 IEKGGISNATAG
-2303 QDASGNVLTNDTDVD
+2303 QDATGNVLTNDTDVD
-2318 LNGES
+2318 LNGET
-2323 KAVSGIRVG
+2323 KAVTGIRDG
-2332 DEPLGVFTNVSGAT
+2332 DELLGSFDEVTGATNVIGKYGT
-2346 DVFGSYGILT
+2346 LTIDQDGSYT
-2356 ITPDGNY
+2356 
-2363 RYVVEDDTA
+2363 YVIADDNA
-2372 TVEALAAGE
+2372 DVEALAVGD
-2381 TLSETFSYRITD
+2381 TLSETFSYLVTD
-2393 ALGLD
+2393 AEGLD

-2411 DNPVATDNTTS
+2411 DNPVATNNTTS

-2433 AVDGTGNLIG
+2433 AVDGTGNLIA
-2443 DNDGDGVDADVDTID
+2443 DDDGDDVDADVDTID

-2469 GSEAAGGAMTSLGGI
+2469 GSETAGGAMTSLGGV

-2558 DQAIAVEAGG
+2558 DKAIAVEAGG

-2621 NADGSFSYV
+2621 SADGSFSYV
-2630 VDNSNPA
+2630 VDNTNPA

-2718 VSGARPGTDAAGGA
+2718 VSGARPGTEAAGGA

-2756 SYSYAVDQTNAEI
+2756 SYSYAVDQSNAEI

-2803 GQNQAPVPGADDGLA
+2803 GQNQAPVPGTDDGLA

-2863 VRTGDNPSA
+2863 VRTGDDPSA
-2872 GGTEGTLG
+2872 GTEGTLG

-2946 NDAPTARDD
+2946 NDTPTARDD

-2992 VTLVTQDGVTAAPGE
+2992 VTGRRQRGARRAPGGPL
-3007 RLAGR
+3007 RHPDHRGGRQLPLLYRPHQQRGAARQRPGSAVAGGLRLHPDRPGRRQRHRHPDPDPGYRRTLYSDQGWRRPPLPAPGRWAPVGRHPWRCRPGGLCHPGSRAQQPPGLRLPAPVPRRPALAGP
-3012 YGTLIIKA
+3012 A
-3020 DGSYRY
+3020 
-3026 FIDRTNSEVLR
+3026 
-3037 ASGLGP
+3037 
-3043 LLQEVFVYTLTDQAG
+3043 AG
-3058 ASDTATLTLTL
+3058 DA
-3069 DIAAPY
+3069 
-3075 IPIRDGAGPHFLRPD
+3075 
-3090 DGSQS
+3090 
-3095 RATLGDVDP
+3095 DP
-3104 VVYVTPEVERN
+3104 VAG
-3115 SRQVFDYLRLS
+3115 Q
-3126 HGAQPWLVRPLETQI
+3126 W
-3141 LSLANGLGEVPG
+3141 PG
-3153 QYVLR
+3153 
-3158 GVALSRLYAEQDQ
+3158 
-3171 LLLLGRHGRT
+3171 
-3181 DLTADGLLA
+3181 
-3190 DPSVYAPTREQLLNN
+3190 
-3205 ASGADGEP
+3205 
-3213 RIPTRSSTPG
+3213 
-3223 DAQPGTAEAP
+3223 
-3233 NRDATDDGRPEL
+3233 
-3245 PPGAEWIA
+3245 
-3253 DVDQDDRLAPAALA
+3253 
-3267 QDGWRGPDETSGA
+3267 
-3280 SPRVAAG
+3280 
-3287 FRAQLTAMAGST
+3287 
-3299 APLRGEHDL
+3299 

>member
-28 ASDGDGGQPNQQST
+28 ASDGDGGKPNQHQPT

-52 GDSDSPRGS
+52 ADSPAGA

-71 DTRLSDAQRQTIREG
+71 DARLSDAQRQTIREG

-122 SHGASGQFQLGDTR
+122 SHGASGQFQLGDTL

-221 VLAALAP
+221 ALAALAP

-292 DGIVISSASY
+292 DGVIITSASY

-330 DPITVLASTYG
+330 DPITVLASAYG

-349 VVALPFAS
+349 VAALPFAS

-375 LADTAETNGSPDLV
+375 LADTSQTNGSPDLV

-407 QDPSLIGSAVAFTIT
+407 QDPSLVGSAVAFTIT
-422 PTVITV
+422 PTVIAV
-428 ERSLD
+428 EQSLD

-451 TVRPAGAGATAQ
+451 TVRPAGA
-463 TLTDVVIT
+463 
-471 QPVPTNVQ
+471 
-479 VTAIDPGNGTLTS
+479 
-492 ITLASGKTY
+492 
-501 TGDLTIQALINSDAF
+501 
-516 ITSYTVTYA
+516 
-525 NLTEAQSSRV
+525 
-535 DFYVPET
+535 
-542 DANGDPVLDPV
+542 
-553 TGNDKTITFG
+553 
-563 APTGSGVWLPLDDR
+563 
-577 DRNPDDPD
+577 
-585 GKVSFE
+585 
-591 GTGDALSFVAK
+591 
-602 SITLEKTATLAI
+602 
-614 DTGTSDLTT
+614 
-623 GDTLEYQLE
+623 
-632 MALSDYFAFG
+632 
-642 EDTQLDG
+642 
-649 QLVVTDTLGNGQTL
+649 
-663 TGTPTLILYS
+663 
-673 GNDATTID
+673 
-681 LVVTTSVNADG
+681 
-692 TTTLGFDIA
+692 
-701 QSIQNALGDQAWL
+701 
-714 AGDAAFDGEID
+714 
-725 AGATRAVIGYR
+725 
-736 AVIDDAYA
+736 
-744 NVTDHS
+744 
-750 AINEGD
+750 
-756 SLGNAAEVDATL
+756 
-768 LLNPN
+768 
-773 NLTGESE
+773 
-780 TDDSSTELTV
+780 
-790 PTGQVDIAI
+790 
-799 EGGVSELAPGDQV
+799 
-812 TFTLRYELVTGDH
+812 
-825 ENFQLIAYLP
+825 
-835 LPLLDTSGISWSEG
+835 
-849 TGPGQ
+849 
-854 WSMAA
+854 
-859 DNSWAGDITSVA
+859 
-871 SGPGN
+871 
-876 AIIFTLADLTTTEA
+876 
-890 STIALSFTMTVGD
+890 
-903 QPFADGR
+903 
-910 SLDVL
+910 
-915 AESRQTTTL
+915 
-924 DKTELVT
+924 
-931 QDVVKVQSVA
+931 
-941 EPVVTITHGVVSS
+941 
-954 TNGSVSGTSG
+954 
-964 SWNAPGTAG
+964 
-973 APFTGSITDP
+973 
-983 AAVDGDV
+983 
-990 TDIDAGDTLRLA
+990 
-1002 TLLENTGGGGAF
+1002 
-1014 DVTTEIALPTDLAFV
+1014 
-1029 GGSLGGANL
+1029 
-1038 TLTLG
+1038 
-1043 DGSVLIEGTD
+1043 
-1053 YSVSGNTITLLDDS
+1053 
-1067 GQATLQAGRDGSA
+1067 
-1080 SDAAGTNIIVIT
+1080 
-1092 YDVTVAAAVSAS
+1092 
-1104 RTLGT
+1104 
-1109 TATLTNYASVDGG
+1109 
-1122 SDFTPTDLDD
+1122 
-1132 DATQQVAAPTITT
+1132 
-1145 TFAGGGAATDDD
+1145 
-1157 SSASHTDG
+1157 
-1165 ADLVVGES
+1165 
-1173 MLYDIV
+1173 
-1179 VILPEGTTQSLA
+1179 
-1191 INDLIPPGMAL
+1191 
-1202 DTSYD
+1202 
-1207 GSGYRLITLAADS
+1207 
-1220 DNLSADFAGSV
+1220 
-1231 SVSALAGSGGTLGAD
+1231 
-1246 GVDAQYTFSAASATG
+1246 TG

-1266 NNTFVLRVRLIAS
+1266 NNTFVLRVRLIAT
-1279 NTLDNQQSTEHEHKA
+1279 NTLNNQQGTEHEHKA
-1294 SLTYQDDDADQVN
+1294 GLTYQDVDGDEIN
-1307 GSTAMDRDVSQP
+1307 GATAVDRDVSQP
-1319 GTGPTTTLVEPTVT
+1319 GTGPTTTLVEPTVS

-1347 VDADDPVSYTIT
+1347 VDSGDAIEYAVTF
-1359 LSNTSGVDAFDLDVN
+1359 SNTSGVDAFDLGLSVQLPAELDGVSLEAVSFSDAN
-1374 GDISPELVSP
+1374 GPAVGD
-1384 TISQVTINGSVIN
+1384 
-1397 VSGADNPFEIT
+1397 FEIT
-1408 GNATDGYQVSVKS
+1408 GNDTDGYLLSLKS
-1421 GFDLDLAD
+1421 GFDLDLRT
-1429 GDVVTLTIEGTVSA
+1429 GHSITLTIGGTVGATAADLA
-1443 NAPNQVT
+1443 N
-1450 LDNSTSVQW
+1450 LTSEARVDW
-1459 TSLDGDPASPVVER
+1459 TSLDDTSSSNDSER
-1473 TGADGEPG
+1473 TGANGELGDGS
-1481 VNVLNDYRTSDTLA
+1481 LNDYRQIDIQA
-1495 IPVASYLD
+1495 IPIAQTLQV
-1503 ISRIGGLA
+1503 SRVGGLDSTA
-1511 STGDASD
+1511 AADPTGDTRE
-1518 SQAASNDVAVGEII
+1518 DVAVGEII

-1539 APDGDNQSYKLE
+1539 LPEGTTDNYQLTIQVDEGLTILPETANQIRMAFIANDDGLTSNLNTGAGSVEGNGQSP
-1551 VTLDA
+1551 
-1556 GLSFVDFGDNRINLA
+1556 
-1571 LISDAGGLSSSA
+1571 
-1583 LDIRGIGDDFNE
+1583 E
-1595 AGDETSALA
+1595 AGY
-1604 QALTLGQA
+1604 
-1612 VSPTAIQL
+1612 IQSDL
-1620 HAAGILTITTVGGK
+1620 SGRPEGVLDPARYTISGDGRTLTIDLGTITNTNNDLDK
-1634 QVLTFD
+1634 
-1640 FRRLENSETADANRE
+1640 E
-1655 GISIDFNVRVDNAS
+1655 GISLEFNVRVDNVS
-1669 GNQSGDQLAVVA
+1669 TNQAGTELGMVV
-1681 RELIDA
+1681 
-1687 SGGGA
+1687 
-1692 DTVRGESATLIE
+1692 TESRDGTSFQSEEIYE

-1713 MTKTVVGFDPAP
+1713 MTKTVVDFDPAP
-1725 DEATGTA
+1725 DDTIGTA

-1743 MPAYDV
+1743 MPAYEV
-1749 KLTDAFPSG
+1749 VLTDAFPPSG
-1758 SNYVID
+1758 SGYVID
-1764 SVTIDGQSYTPAGL
+1764 SVVIDGQSYTPAGL
-1778 PAGVVASASVSG
+1778 PAGVTASATASG
-1790 IEVTFAQL
+1790 IELTFAQL

-1805 VSYRLE
+1805 VSYSVE
-1811 VPNNAVVT
+1811 VPNNAPV
-1819 ATAAEARLGWSSLPD
+1819 AADDAEARLAWSSLPD
-1834 DGSFDGFGGS
+1834 DGSFDGFAGS
-1844 DVGTDGSATGERT
+1844 DVGDDGTPSGERT
-1857 DADGSGGLNDYVLTA
+1857 DTDGSGGLNDYVLTA
-1872 GASLGLVEGTLWNDT
+1872 GASLGLIEGTLWNDT

-1919 ADDVSYTTLTDA
+1919 ADDVSYTTVTDP
-1931 NGNYAFG
+1931 NGNYSFG

-1952 LTDAGAGEL
+1952 LTDADAGEL
-1961 KARIDSDGGT
+1961 KARIDSGPSD
-1971 FGDGSLSLITRNV
+1971 DGSLSLITGAV
-1984 DGATY
+1984 DGDTTFD
-1989 AADIG
+1989 ADIG

-2006 PASPVSVDEDT
+2006 PASPVSGDEDT
-2017 EFAITG
+2017 DITITG
-2023 ISIADPDALTPGTS
+2023 ISIADPDALTPGAPS
-2037 GAQNLTT
+2037 APAAQDLTT

-2057 AGGATLSGSG
+2057 DGGATVSGNG
-2067 TSELILTGSVTQINA
+2067 TSELVLTGSVDEINA
-2082 ALATLTYTGNAN
+2082 ALATLTYTGVAN
-2094 FNGNDTLT
+2094 FNGDDTLT

-2111 GDHPDT
+2111 GDHPDN
-2117 GNGTPGESADALTD
+2117 GNGIPGEKIDDALTD

-2140 AVNDDPIATNDNAIA
+2140 AVNDDPVAIDDSATA

-2163 LGGIDPNG
+2163 IGGIDPNG
-2171 LVILND
+2171 LVFGND
-2177 TDADL
+2177 KDPDKG
-2182 NDADPDVLTVVRAG
+2182 DADPDVLTVVRAG

-2208 PASPTLIVGTYGTLV
+2208 PASPTRIQGSYGTLV

-2236 DNPAVEALRLSG
+2236 DNAAVEALRLSG
-2248 NTLPESFVYEISD
+2248 NTLDETFVYEIGD
-2261 RAGVT
+2261 RAGAT

-2281 PVGVDDSSVA
+2281 PVGVDDSGVA
-2291 IEKGGINNATAG
+2291 IEAGGIGNATAG
-2303 QDASGNVLTNDTDVD
+2303 LDATGNVLTNDTDVD
-2318 LNGES
+2318 LNGET
-2323 KAVSGIRVG
+2323 KAVTGIRTG
-2332 DEPLGVFTNVSGAT
+2332 DELLGSFDEVTGAT
-2346 DVFGSYGILT
+2346 DVIGSYGTLT
-2356 ITPDGNY
+2356 INPDGSYNY
-2363 RYVVEDDTA
+2363 VIDNSDEA
-2372 TVEALAAGE
+2372 VEALAVGD
-2381 TLSETFSYRITD
+2381 TLSETFSYLVTD
-2393 ALGLD
+2393 AEGLD

-2411 DNPVATDNTTS
+2411 DNPVATNNTTS

-2433 AVDGTGNLIG
+2433 AVDGTGNLIA
-2443 DNDGDGVDADVDTID
+2443 DDDGDDVDADVDTID

-2469 GSEAAGGAMTSLGGI
+2469 GSETAGGAMTSLGGV

-2592 TLSVDQVRFNT
+2592 ALSVDQVRFNT
-2603 TTVNAGQP
+2603 TTVAAGQP

-2630 VDNSNPA
+2630 VDNSNPT

-2718 VSGARPGTDAAGGA
+2718 VSGARPGTEAAGGA

-2756 SYSYAVDQTNAEI
+2756 SYTYAVDQTNAEI

-2803 GQNQAPVPGADDGLA
+2803 GQNQAPAPGADDGLA

-2839 NDSDVDGDIN
+2839 NDSDVDGDIS

-2863 VRTGDNPSA
+2863 VRTGDDPSA
-2872 GGTEGTLG
+2872 GTEGTLG

-2946 NDAPTARDD
+2946 NDTPTARDD

-2992 VTLVTQDGVTAAPGE
+2992 VTLVAQDGVSAAPGE

-3012 YGTLIIKA
+3012 YGILIIEA

-3043 LLQEVFVYTLTDQAG
+3043 LLQEVFV
-3058 ASDTATLTLTL
+3058 
-3069 DIAAPY
+3069 
-3075 IPIRDGAGPHFLRPD
+3075 
-3090 DGSQS
+3090 
-3095 RATLGDVDP
+3095 
-3104 VVYVTPEVERN
+3104 
-3115 SRQVFDYLRLS
+3115 
-3126 HGAQPWLVRPLETQI
+3126 
-3141 LSLANGLGEVPG
+3141 
-3153 QYVLR
+3153 
-3158 GVALSRLYAEQDQ
+3158 
-3171 LLLLGRHGRT
+3171 
-3181 DLTADGLLA
+3181 
-3190 DPSVYAPTREQLLNN
+3190 
-3205 ASGADGEP
+3205 
-3213 RIPTRSSTPG
+3213 
-3223 DAQPGTAEAP
+3223 
-3233 NRDATDDGRPEL
+3233 
-3245 PPGAEWIA
+3245 
-3253 DVDQDDRLAPAALA
+3253 
-3267 QDGWRGPDETSGA
+3267 
-3280 SPRVAAG
+3280 
-3287 FRAQLTAMAGST
+3287 
-3299 APLRGEHDL
+3299 

>member
-1 MKGTR
+1 M
-6 SRLIALE
+6 
-13 PRLLFDGAMAATPDP
+13 
-28 ASDGDGGQPNQQST
+28 
-42 DGDGQAPATQ
+42 
-52 GDSDSPRGS
+52 
-61 GAPARHLVVV
+61 
-71 DTRLSDAQRQTIREG
+71 
-86 LADDAELLEVDADEN
+86 
-101 GIEAITAALAGMD
+101 
-114 QVESVEIF
+114 
-122 SHGASGQFQLGDTR
+122 
-136 VGNDTLTS
+136 
-144 LTASLGQW
+144 
-152 REALTADAD
+152 
-161 LLLYGCRIGATDAGL
+161 
-176 ELVEGLASATGMD
+176 
-189 VGASTDDTG
+189 
-198 HSGLGGDWELER
+198 
-210 QQGQLADDRGV
+210 
-221 VLAALAP
+221 
-228 LDGLLA
+228 
-234 DAEPTA
+234 
-240 SLGESATEVPLGEE
+240 
-254 FQFTVSVS
+254 
-262 NASTAQEGYAPF
+262 
-274 VQLIVPATGKDGA
+274 
-287 GAEVD
+287 
-292 DGIVISSASY
+292 
-302 LGGQLD
+302 
-308 LYQVTFDANGEAVHP
+308 
-323 LAKDANG
+323 
-330 DPITVLASTYG
+330 
-341 AQAGDTLV
+341 
-349 VVALPFAS
+349 
-357 LTSDQ
+357 
-362 PSIDVTFTGQLSE
+362 
-375 LADTAETNGSPDLV
+375 
-389 IQAMAGFELGNDA
+389 
-402 LSNPE
+402 
-407 QDPSLIGSAVAFTIT
+407 
-422 PTVITV
+422 
-428 ERSLD
+428 
-433 MSEGDTTTGEN
+433 
-444 YPHSLVT
+444 
-451 TVRPAGAGATAQ
+451 
-463 TLTDVVIT
+463 
-471 QPVPTNVQ
+471 
-479 VTAIDPGNGTLTS
+479 
-492 ITLASGKTY
+492 
-501 TGDLTIQALINSDAF
+501 
-516 ITSYTVTYA
+516 
-525 NLTEAQSSRV
+525 
-535 DFYVPET
+535 
-542 DANGDPVLDPV
+542 
-553 TGNDKTITFG
+553 
-563 APTGSGVWLPLDDR
+563 
-577 DRNPDDPD
+577 
-585 GKVSFE
+585 
-591 GTGDALSFVAK
+591 
-602 SITLEKTATLAI
+602 
-614 DTGTSDLTT
+614 
-623 GDTLEYQLE
+623 
-632 MALSDYFAFG
+632 
-642 EDTQLDG
+642 
-649 QLVVTDTLGNGQTL
+649 
-663 TGTPTLILYS
+663 
-673 GNDATTID
+673 
-681 LVVTTSVNADG
+681 
-692 TTTLGFDIA
+692 
-701 QSIQNALGDQAWL
+701 
-714 AGDAAFDGEID
+714 
-725 AGATRAVIGYR
+725 
-736 AVIDDAYA
+736 
-744 NVTDHS
+744 
-750 AINEGD
+750 
-756 SLGNAAEVDATL
+756 
-768 LLNPN
+768 
-773 NLTGESE
+773 
-780 TDDSSTELTV
+780 
-790 PTGQVDIAI
+790 
-799 EGGVSELAPGDQV
+799 
-812 TFTLRYELVTGDH
+812 
-825 ENFQLIAYLP
+825 
-835 LPLLDTSGISWSEG
+835 
-849 TGPGQ
+849 
-854 WSMAA
+854 
-859 DNSWAGDITSVA
+859 
-871 SGPGN
+871 
-876 AIIFTLADLTTTEA
+876 
-890 STIALSFTMTVGD
+890 
-903 QPFADGR
+903 
-910 SLDVL
+910 
-915 AESRQTTTL
+915 
-924 DKTELVT
+924 
-931 QDVVKVQSVA
+931 A

-1145 TFAGGGAATDDD
+1145 TFADGGAATDDD

-1179 VILPEGTTQSLA
+1179 VTLPEGTTQSLV

-1202 DTSYD
+1202 DTSFN
-1207 GSGYRLITLAADS
+1207 GSGYELITLAAGS

-1294 SLTYQDDDADQVN
+1294 SLTYQDDDGDEVN
-1307 GSTAMDRDVSQP
+1307 GSTAVDRDVSQP
-1319 GTGPTTTLVEPTVT
+1319 GTGPTTTLVEPTVS

-1347 VDADDPVSYTIT
+1347 VDSGDAIEYAVTF
-1359 LSNTSGVDAFDLDVN
+1359 SNTSGVDAFDLGLSVQLPAELDGVSLEAVSFSDAN
-1374 GDISPELVSP
+1374 GPAVGD
-1384 TISQVTINGSVIN
+1384 
-1397 VSGADNPFEIT
+1397 FEIT
-1408 GNATDGYQVSVKS
+1408 GNDTDGYQLSLKS
-1421 GFDLDLAD
+1421 GFDLDLRS
-1429 GDVVTLTIEGTVSA
+1429 GHSITLTIGGTVGATAADLA
-1443 NAPNQVT
+1443 N
-1450 LDNSTSVQW
+1450 LTSEARVDW
-1459 TSLDGDPASPVVER
+1459 TSLDETSSSNGTER
-1473 TGADGEPG
+1473 TGADGELG
-1481 VNVLNDYRTSDTLA
+1481 DGSLNDYRQIDIQA
-1495 IPVASYLD
+1495 IPIAQTLQV
-1503 ISRIGGLA
+1503 SRVGGLDSTA
-1511 STGDASD
+1511 AADPTGDTRE
-1518 SQAASNDVAVGEII
+1518 DVAVGEII

-1539 APDGDNQSYKLE
+1539 LPEGTTDNYQLTVQVDE
-1551 VTLDA
+1551 
-1556 GLSFVDFGDNRINLA
+1556 GLTILPETANQILMAFIAND
-1571 LISDAGGLSSSA
+1571 GGLTSNLNTNADSVEGNGQSP
-1583 LDIRGIGDDFNE
+1583 E
-1595 AGDETSALA
+1595 AGY
-1604 QALTLGQA
+1604 
-1612 VSPTAIQL
+1612 IQSDL
-1620 HAAGILTITTVGGK
+1620 SGGPESVLDPARYTISGDGRTLTIDLGTIT
-1634 QVLTFD
+1634 
-1640 FRRLENSETADANRE
+1640 NADNDLDKE
-1655 GISIDFNVRVDNAS
+1655 GISLEFNVRVDNVS
-1669 GNQSGDQLAVVA
+1669 TNQAGTELGMVV
-1681 RELIDA
+1681 
-1687 SGGGA
+1687 
-1692 DTVRGESATLIE
+1692 TESRDGTSFQSEEIYE
-1704 RIVEPSFTD
+1704 RIVEPSFTE
-1713 MTKTVVGFDPAP
+1713 MTKTVVAFDPAP
-1725 DEATGTA
+1725 DDTTGTA

-1743 MPAYDV
+1743 MPAYEV
-1749 KLTDAFPSG
+1749 VLTDAFPSG
-1758 SNYVID
+1758 SGYVID
-1764 SVTIDGQSYTPAGL
+1764 SVVIDGQSYSLGGL
-1778 PAGVVASASVSG
+1778 PAGVLANATATG
-1790 IEVTFAQL
+1790 IELTFAQL

-1805 VSYRLE
+1805 VSYRVE
-1811 VPNNAVVT
+1811 VPNDAVVA
-1819 ATAAEARLGWSSLPD
+1819 ATAAEARLAWSSLPD

-1844 DVGTDGSATGERT
+1844 DVGADGTAAGERT

-1938 VLPKGSYRISASES
+1938 VLPKGNYRISASES
-1952 LTDAGAGEL
+1952 LTDGSAGEL

-1971 FGDGSLSLITRNV
+1971 FGDGSLSLITGNV
-1984 DGATY
+1984 DGATTFD
-1989 AADIG
+1989 ADIG

-2006 PASPVSVDEDT
+2006 PGSPVSGDEDI

-2044 TLSVNNGTLSASG
+2044 TLSVNNGTLNASS
-2057 AGGATLSGSG
+2057 AGGASVSGSG
-2067 TSELILTGSVTQINA
+2067 TGELILTGSVTQINA
-2082 ALATLTYTGNAN
+2082 ALATLTYTGVAN
-2094 FNGNDTLT
+2094 FNGDDTLT

-2111 GDHPDT
+2111 GDHPDS
-2117 GNGTPGESADALTD
+2117 GNGTPGENADALTD
-2131 RDTLAIEVI
+2131 RDTLGIEVI
-2140 AVNDDPIATNDNAIA
+2140 AVNDDPVATDDSAIA

-2208 PASPTLIVGTYGTLV
+2208 PASPTRIVGTYGTLV
-2223 ISSSGSAEYQLDN
+2223 ISSSGSAEYQLEN

-2281 PVGVDDSSVA
+2281 PVGVDDGGVA
-2291 IEKGGINNATAG
+2291 IEKGGISNATAG
-2303 QDASGNVLTNDTDVD
+2303 QDATGNVLTNDTDVD
-2318 LNGES
+2318 LNGET

-2332 DEPLGVFTNVSGAT
+2332 DEPLGSFDDVTGAT
-2346 DVFGSYGILT
+2346 AIDGSYGTLT
-2356 ITPDGNY
+2356 INPDGSYNY
-2363 RYVVEDDTA
+2363 VIADDNTA
-2372 TVEALAAGE
+2372 VEALAVGD
-2381 TLSETFSYRITD
+2381 TLSETFSYLVTD
-2393 ALGLD
+2393 AEGLD

-2411 DNPVATDNTTS
+2411 DNPVATNNTTS

-2433 AVDGTGNLIG
+2433 AVDGTGNLIA
-2443 DNDGDGVDADVDTID
+2443 DDDGDDVDADVDTID

-2469 GSEAAGGAMTSLGGI
+2469 GSETAGGAMTGLGGV

-2501 SYRYVVDGD
+2501 SYRYVVDVD

-2535 GNPDLAELVVTV
+2535 GNADLAELVVIV

-2558 DQAIAVEAGG
+2558 DKAIAVEAGG
-2568 TANATPGDDP
+2568 TANATTGVDP

-2592 TLSVDQVRFNT
+2592 PLSVDQVRFNT

-2718 VSGARPGTDAAGGA
+2718 VSGARPGTEAAGGA

-2829 GADAVGNVLD
+2829 GTDAVGNVLD

-2863 VRTGDNPSA
+2863 VRTGDDPSA
-2872 GGTEGTLG
+2872 GTEGTLG

-2992 VTLVTQDGVTAAPGE
+2992 VTLVAQDGVSAAPGE

-3012 YGTLIIKA
+3012 YGTLIIEA

-3090 DGSQS
+3090 DGRQS

-3141 LSLANGLGEVPG
+3141 PSLANGLGEVPG

-3171 LLLLGRHGRT
+3171 LLMLGRHGRT

-3190 DPSVYAPTREQLLNN
+3190 DPSLYAPTREQLLNN
-3205 ASGADGEP
+3205 ATGADGEP
-3213 RIPTRSSTPG
+3213 TIPTRSSTPG
-3223 DAQPGTAEAP
+3223 DARPGSAEAP
-3233 NRDATDDGRPEL
+3233 NRDAADDGRPVL

-3253 DVDQDDRLAPAALA
+3253 DGDQDDRLAPAALA

-3299 APLRGEHDL
+3299 APLRGEQDL